1 MTGGFHPG
9 DAASRQHAPC
19 LDRSPCLPGQD
30 AINACFHCGEPVP
43 AGSRYALEI
52 KGIVQPMC
60 CPGCQAVAETIME
73 CGLSSYYDHRTA
85 PGIKGELV
93 PQELAALTHYDLTE
107 VQQDFVTDSGTG
119 SHRMREILLSVEGLT
134 CAACAWLI
142 ERHLTGLAGLH
153 YINVNTTTHR
163 ARIKWD
169 PDRLA
174 LSDILKG
181 FAKIGYRAY
190 PFQTHTQE
198 ALYAKEVRS
207 YMFRLALAGLGSMQV
222 MMCAVALYMDLFI
235 SVEDEF
241 MVYFKW
247 ISLLLS
253 TPIMIYSAQPFYVG
267 AWRSLK
273 QGHLSMDVSVSLA
286 LIGAFVASM
295 WATVF
300 NTGEVYFDSITMFVF
315 FLLLGRFLELRARR
329 KASESS
335 SNLARLVPIM
345 ATRIDEDGEHE
356 VAAKMLQVGDRIRVL
371 AGATLPADGLIVEG
385 QASLNESMLTGE
397 QLPLLKQVGD
407 SVYAGTI
414 NTDAPLQIR
423 VSHRIEESRIAQ
435 IMRLQD
441 HALDDK
447 PAIAQMADQL
457 SRHFILVLLIIAA
470 AVWTFWHFHQ
480 PEQAFWVT
488 LAVLVAT
495 CPCALSLATPTAL
508 TSATANLT
516 RNGILLRRGHV
527 LDVLT
532 KANRIVMDK
541 TGTLTTGNIS
551 LISTTALA
559 ELSEAQCLSIARAL
573 EAYSEHPIA
582 RAFRSKAADEAVLLA
597 ASEVTPVIG
606 HGIQGKIAGQHYR
619 IGSARWLSLPAGQ
632 TASQGLAIYLADESR
647 LLARFILADTLRPDA
662 RALIQAFKAAGLQTT
677 ILTGDSS
684 AQADEVARELG
695 VDELVKGVSPDG
707 KLAYLKE
714 HEARGDINIMVGDGI
729 NDAPVLAGAHA
740 SFAMAGGT
748 DLAKNSAD
756 AILLADDLSRLLE
769 ARTLAIRTRKIIQ
782 ENFAWSIGYNLL
794 VLPLAASGWL
804 PPYVAAAGMSLSSL
818 IVVTNSMRLN
828 R

>member
-1 MTGGFHPG
+1 MTG
-9 DAASRQHAPC
+9 
-19 LDRSPCLPGQD
+19 
-30 AINACFHCGEPVP
+30 CFHCGEPVP
-43 AGSRYALEI
+43 TGSDFTLEI

-60 CPGCQAVAETIME
+60 CPGCQAVAQTILE
-73 CGLSSYYDHRTA
+73 CGLASYYEHRTA

-93 PQELAALTHYDLTE
+93 PSELAALTHYDLAE
-107 VQQDFVTDSGTG
+107 VQQEFVTETGTL
-119 SHRMREILLSVEGLT
+119 REIQLSVEGLT

-142 ERHLTGLAGLH
+142 ERHLMGLPGLH
-153 YINVNTTTHR
+153 YVNVNTTTHR

-169 PDRLA
+169 PDRLS

-190 PFQTHTQE
+190 PFQTHSQE
-198 ALYAKEVRS
+198 ALYAREVRS
-207 YMFRLALAGLGSMQV
+207 YMFRMALAGLGSMQV

-235 SVEDEF
+235 SVEEEF
-241 MVYFKW
+241 MIYFKW

-253 TPIMIYSAQPFYVG
+253 TPIMIYSAQPFYAG
-267 AWRSLK
+267 AWRSLR

-286 LIGAFVASM
+286 LIGAFVASI

-300 NTGEVYFDSITMFVF
+300 NTGEVYYDSITMFVF
-315 FLLLGRFLELRARR
+315 FLLLGRLLELRARR

-345 ATRIDEDGEHE
+345 ATRIDADGEHE
-356 VAAKMLQVGDRIRVL
+356 VAAKTLRVGDRVRVL
-371 AGATLPADGLIVEG
+371 AGATLPADGIITLG
-385 QASLNESMLTGE
+385 QASLNEAMLTGE
-397 QLPLLKQVGD
+397 QLPLLKQAGD
-407 SVYAGTI
+407 PVFAGTI
-414 NTDAPLQIR
+414 STDAPLEIR
-423 VSHRIEESRIAQ
+423 VNHPIEESRLAQ

-441 HALDDK
+441 SALDDK
-447 PAIAQMADQL
+447 PAIAQLADVL
-457 SRHFILVLLIIAA
+457 SRHFILVLLLIAA
-470 AVWTFWHFHQ
+470 AVWTFWHFHA
-480 PEQAFWVT
+480 PERAFWVT
-488 LAVLVAT
+488 LSVLVAT

-508 TSATANLT
+508 TSATAHLT
-516 RNGILLRRGHV
+516 RSGILLRRGHV

-532 KANRIVMDK
+532 RANRIVMDK

-551 LISTTALA
+551 LVGVQPLA
-559 ELSEAQCLSIARAL
+559 ELGEDECLAIARAL

-582 RAFRSKAADEAVLLA
+582 RAFRSKGADDAVLLA

-606 HGIQGKIAGQHYR
+606 HGIQGRIAGKHYR
-619 IGSARWLSLPAGQ
+619 IGSARWLALADEQ
-632 TASQGLAIYLADESR
+632 EATQGLAIYLADETGP
-647 LLARFILADTLRPDA
+647 LARFTLADTVRADA
-662 RALIQAFKAAGLQTT
+662 GALIQAFKAAGLQTT

-684 AQADEVARELG
+684 PQADTVARELG
-695 VDELVKGVSPDG
+695 VDELVKGVTPDG
-707 KLAYLKE
+707 KLAYLK
-714 HEARGDINIMVGDGI
+714 ARETAGDISIMVGDGI

-756 AILLADDLSRLLE
+756 AILLADDLSRLLT
-769 ARTLAIRTRKIIQ
+769 ARTLALRTRRIIQ

-804 PPYVAAAGMSLSSL
+804 PPYLAAAGMSLSSL

>member
-1 MTGGFHPG
+1 MTG
-9 DAASRQHAPC
+9 
-19 LDRSPCLPGQD
+19 
-30 AINACFHCGEPVP
+30 CFHCGEPVP
-43 AGSRYALEI
+43 ANSAYSLEI
-52 KGIVQPMC
+52 KGIVRPMC
-60 CPGCQAVAETIME
+60 CPGCQAVAETIIE
-73 CGLSSYYDHRTA
+73 CGLASYYDHRTA

-93 PQELAALTHYDLTE
+93 PEELAALTHYDLAE
-107 VQQDFVTDSGTG
+107 VQQEFVTDSGTG
-119 SHRMREILLSVEGLT
+119 RETTREIQLTVEGLT

-142 ERHLTGLAGLH
+142 ERHLMTLSGLR

-169 PDRLA
+169 PAQLS

-190 PFQTHTQE
+190 PFQTHQQE

-253 TPIMIYSAQPFYVG
+253 TPIMIYSAQPFYIN

-286 LIGAFVASM
+286 LIGAFIASM

-300 NTGEVYFDSITMFVF
+300 NTGEVYYDSITMFVF

-345 ATRIDEDGEHE
+345 ATLIDQDGERE
-356 VAAKMLQVGDRIRVL
+356 VAAKTLQVGDRVRVL
-371 AGATLPADGLIVEG
+371 AGATLPADGVIVAGE
-385 QASLNESMLTGE
+385 ASLNEAMLTGE
-397 QLPLLKQVGD
+397 QLPLFKQCGD
-407 SVYAGTI
+407 LVYAGTI

-423 VSHRIEESRIAQ
+423 VTHRIEESRISQ

-480 PEQAFWVT
+480 PEQAFWIA

-527 LDVLT
+527 LDILT

-541 TGTLTTGNIS
+541 TGTLTTGEIRLS
-551 LISTTALA
+551 ATTVLGTLDADR
-559 ELSEAQCLSIARAL
+559 CLSIARAL
-573 EAYSEHPIA
+573 EAQSEHPIA
-582 RAFRSKAADEAVLLA
+582 RAFRLPADEVGQLPQ
-597 ASEVTPVIG
+597 ASEITPVIG
-606 HGIQGKIAGQHYR
+606 HGITGLVDGVRYR
-619 IGSARWLSLPAGQ
+619 IGSASWLGIESDDNAQ
-632 TASQGLAIYLADESR
+632 HGLAIYLADEQQ
-647 LLARFILADTLRPDA
+647 LLARFELDDTLRPDA
-662 RALIQAFKAAGLQTT
+662 KALIEAFKAAGLQTT

-684 AQADEVARELG
+684 SQADEIARTLG
-695 VDELVKGVSPDG
+695 VDELVKGVTPDG
-707 KLAYLKE
+707 KLAYLKAR
-714 HEARGDINIMVGDGI
+714 EAEGEISIMVGDGI

-756 AILLADDLSRLLE
+756 AILLADDLSRLLD
-769 ARTLAIRTRKIIQ
+769 ARRLALRTRKIII
-782 ENFAWSIGYNLL
+782 ENFTWSIGYNLL
-794 VLPLAASGWL
+794 VLPLAACGWL
-804 PPYVAAAGMSLSSL
+804 PPYLAAAGMSLSSL

>member
-1 MTGGFHPG
+1 M
-9 DAASRQHAPC
+9 
-19 LDRSPCLPGQD
+19 SP
-30 AINACFHCGEPVP
+30 CFHCGEPVP
-43 AGSRYALEI
+43 TNSGYSLEI
-52 KGIVQPMC
+52 KGIVRPMC

-73 CGLSSYYDHRTA
+73 CGLASYYDHRTA
-85 PGIKGELV
+85 PGTKGDLV
-93 PQELAALTHYDLTE
+93 PEELAALTHYDLAE
-107 VQQDFVTDSGTG
+107 VQQEFVTDNGTL
-119 SHRMREILLSVEGLT
+119 REIQLTVEGLT

-142 ERHLTGLAGLH
+142 ERHLMTLGGLR

-169 PDRLA
+169 PDQLS

-181 FAKIGYRAY
+181 FAQIGYRAY
-190 PFQTHTQE
+190 PFQTHQQE

-286 LIGAFVASM
+286 LIGAFIASM

-300 NTGEVYFDSITMFVF
+300 NTGEVYYDSITMFVF

-345 ATRIDEDGEHE
+345 ATRIDDEGEHE
-356 VAAKMLQVGDRIRVL
+356 VAAKTLQVGDRVRVL
-371 AGATLPADGLIVEG
+371 AGATLPADGIIVEG
-385 QASLNESMLTGE
+385 QASINESMLTGE
-397 QLPLLKQVGD
+397 QLPLLKQRGD
-407 SVYAGTI
+407 QVYAGTI

-480 PEQAFWVT
+480 PDQAFWVT

-541 TGTLTTGNIS
+541 TGTLTTGEIS
-551 LISTTALA
+551 LTGTTTLA
-559 ELSEAQCLSIARAL
+559 EMDETQCLAIARAM
-573 EAYSEHPIA
+573 EAQSEHPIA
-582 RAFRSKAADEAVLLA
+582 RAFRLPTDSISVLSSA
-597 ASEVTPVIG
+597 REITPVIG
-606 HGIQGKIAGQHYR
+606 HGITALVDGVRYR
-619 IGSARWLSLPAGQ
+619 IGSARWLGLDPAQERGR
-632 TASQGLAIYLADESR
+632 GLAIYLADEQQV
-647 LLARFILADTLRPDA
+647 LARFNLEDTLRPDA
-662 RALIQAFKAAGLQTT
+662 RALIAAFKAVGLQTT
-677 ILTGDSS
+677 VLTGDSS
-684 AQADEVARELG
+684 LQADEIARELG

-707 KLAYLKE
+707 KLAYLKAR
-714 HEARGDINIMVGDGI
+714 EAQGDISIMVGDGI

-769 ARTLAIRTRKIIQ
+769 ARVLAMRTRKIII

-794 VLPLAASGWL
+794 VLPLAACGWL
-804 PPYVAAAGMSLSSL
+804 PPYLAAAGMSLSSL

>member
-1 MTGGFHPG
+1 MTG
-9 DAASRQHAPC
+9 
-19 LDRSPCLPGQD
+19 
-30 AINACFHCGEPVP
+30 CFHCGEPVP
-43 AGSRYALEI
+43 TGSDFTLEI

-60 CPGCQAVAETIME
+60 CPGCQAVAQTILE
-73 CGLSSYYDHRTA
+73 CGLASYYEHRTA

-93 PQELAALTHYDLTE
+93 PSELAALTHYDLAE
-107 VQQDFVTDSGTG
+107 VQQEFVTETGTL
-119 SHRMREILLSVEGLT
+119 REIQLSVEGLT

-142 ERHLTGLAGLH
+142 ERHLMGLPGLH
-153 YINVNTTTHR
+153 YVNVNTTTHR

-169 PDRLA
+169 PDKLS

-190 PFQTHTQE
+190 PFQTHSQE
-198 ALYAKEVRS
+198 ALYAREVRS
-207 YMFRLALAGLGSMQV
+207 YMFRMALAGLGSMQV
-222 MMCAVALYMDLFI
+222 MMCAVALYMDFFI
-235 SVEDEF
+235 SVEEEF
-241 MVYFKW
+241 MIYFKW

-286 LIGAFVASM
+286 LIGAFVASI

-300 NTGEVYFDSITMFVF
+300 NTGEVYYDSITMFVF
-315 FLLLGRFLELRARR
+315 FLLLGRLLELRARR

-345 ATRIDEDGEHE
+345 ATRIDADGEHE
-356 VAAKMLQVGDRIRVL
+356 VPAKTLRVGDRVRVL
-371 AGATLPADGLIVEG
+371 AGATLPADGIITLG
-385 QASLNESMLTGE
+385 QASLNEAMLTGE
-397 QLPLLKQVGD
+397 QLPLLKQAGD
-407 SVYAGTI
+407 PVFAGTI
-414 NTDAPLQIR
+414 STDAPLEIR
-423 VSHRIEESRIAQ
+423 VNHPIEESRLAQ

-441 HALDDK
+441 SALDDK
-447 PAIAQMADQL
+447 PAIAQLADVL
-457 SRHFILVLLIIAA
+457 SRHFILVLLLIAA
-470 AVWTFWHFHQ
+470 AVWTFWHFHA
-480 PEQAFWVT
+480 PERAFWVT
-488 LAVLVAT
+488 LSVLVAT

-508 TSATANLT
+508 TSATAHLT
-516 RNGILLRRGHV
+516 RSGILLRRGHV

-532 KANRIVMDK
+532 RANRIVMDK

-551 LISTTALA
+551 LVGVQPLA
-559 ELSEAQCLSIARAL
+559 ELGEDECLAIARAL

-582 RAFRSKAADEAVLLA
+582 RAFRSKGADDAVLLA
-597 ASEVTPVIG
+597 ASGVTPVIG
-606 HGIQGKIAGQHYR
+606 HGIEGRIAGKHYR
-619 IGSARWLSLPAGQ
+619 IGSARWLGLSDKQNA
-632 TASQGLAIYLADESR
+632 AQGLAIYLADETR
-647 LLARFILADTLRPDA
+647 PLARFTLADTVRADA
-662 RALIQAFKAAGLQTT
+662 GALIQAFKAAGLQTT

-684 AQADEVARELG
+684 PQADTVARELG
-695 VDELVKGVSPDG
+695 VDELVKGVTPDG
-707 KLAYLKE
+707 KLAYLK
-714 HEARGDINIMVGDGI
+714 ARETAGDISIMVGDGI

-756 AILLADDLSRLLE
+756 AILLADDLSRLLT
-769 ARTLAIRTRKIIQ
+769 ARTLALRTRRIIQ

-804 PPYVAAAGMSLSSL
+804 PPYLAAAGMSLSSL

>member
-1 MTGGFHPG
+1 MTG
-9 DAASRQHAPC
+9 
-19 LDRSPCLPGQD
+19 
-30 AINACFHCGEPVP
+30 CFHCDEPVP
-43 AGSRYALEI
+43 ADSHYALEI
-52 KGIVQPMC
+52 KGIVRPMC

-73 CGLSSYYDHRTA
+73 CGLASYYDHRTA
-85 PGIKGELV
+85 PGAKGDLV
-93 PQELAALTHYDLTE
+93 PEELAALTHYDLAE
-107 VQQDFVTDSGTG
+107 VQQEFVTDSGNV
-119 SHRMREILLSVEGLT
+119 REIQLTVEGLT

-142 ERHLTGLAGLH
+142 ERHLMTLPGLR

-169 PDRLA
+169 PDKLS

-181 FAKIGYRAY
+181 FAKVGYRAY
-190 PFQTHTQE
+190 PFQTHQQE
-198 ALYAKEVRS
+198 ALYAKEVRR
-207 YMFRLALAGLGSMQV
+207 YMFRMALAGLGSMQV
-222 MMCAVALYMDLFI
+222 MMCAVALYMDFFI
-235 SVEDEF
+235 SVEEEF

-253 TPIMIYSAQPFYVG
+253 TPIMIYSAQPFYVN

-300 NTGEVYFDSITMFVF
+300 NTGEVYYDSITMFVF

-345 ATRIDEDGEHE
+345 ATRIDEEGEHE
-356 VAAKMLQVGDRIRVL
+356 VAAKTLQIGDRVRVL
-371 AGATLPADGLIVEG
+371 AGATLPADGIIVRGE
-385 QASLNESMLTGE
+385 ASLNESMLTGE
-397 QLPLLKQVGD
+397 QLPLLKGHGD
-407 SVYAGTI
+407 QVYAGTI
-414 NTDAPLQIR
+414 NTDAPLEIR

-447 PAIAQMADQL
+447 PAIAQMADVL

-470 AVWTFWHFHQ
+470 LVWTFWHFHQ
-480 PEQAFWVT
+480 PEQAFWIT

-508 TSATANLT
+508 TSATAHLT
-516 RNGILLRRGHV
+516 RSGILLRRGHV

-532 KANRIVMDK
+532 KANRVVMDK
-541 TGTLTTGNIS
+541 TGTLTTGEIRLCHTQVLGDRN
-551 LISTTALA
+551 AEHCLA
-559 ELSEAQCLSIARAL
+559 IARAL
-573 EAYSEHPIA
+573 EAQSEHPIA
-582 RAFRSKAADEAVLLA
+582 RAFRLPSDGIALLPH
-597 ASEVTPVIG
+597 ASDITPVIG
-606 HGIQGKIAGQHYR
+606 HGVTGIVDGVRYR
-619 IGSARWLSLPAGQ
+619 IGSAGWL
-632 TASQGLAIYLADESR
+632 GLGDDLISPRGLSIYLADER
-647 LLARFILADTLRPDA
+647 QVLARFELEDTLRPDA
-662 RALIQAFKAAGLQTT
+662 KALIVALKAAGLQTT

-684 AQADEVARELG
+684 AQADEIARELG
-695 VDELVKGVSPDG
+695 VDELIKGVTPDG
-707 KLAYLKE
+707 KLAYLKGR
-714 HEARGDINIMVGDGI
+714 EADGEISIMVGDGI

-756 AILLADDLSRLLE
+756 AILLADDLNRLLD
-769 ARTLAIRTRKIIQ
+769 ARALALRTRKIII

-804 PPYVAAAGMSLSSL
+804 PPYLAAAGMSLSSL

>member
-1 MTGGFHPG
+1 MTG
-9 DAASRQHAPC
+9 
-19 LDRSPCLPGQD
+19 
-30 AINACFHCGEPVP
+30 CFHCGEPVST
-43 AGSRYALEI
+43 GSDFTLEI

-60 CPGCQAVAETIME
+60 CPGCQAVAQTILE
-73 CGLSSYYDHRTA
+73 CGLASYYEHRTA

-93 PQELAALTHYDLTE
+93 PSELAALTHYDLAE
-107 VQQDFVTDSGTG
+107 VQQEFVTETGTL
-119 SHRMREILLSVEGLT
+119 REIQLSVEGLT

-142 ERHLTGLAGLH
+142 ERHLMGLAGLH
-153 YINVNTTTHR
+153 YVNVNTTTHR

-169 PDRLA
+169 PDRLS

-190 PFQTHTQE
+190 PFQTHSQE
-198 ALYAKEVRS
+198 ALYAREVRS
-207 YMFRLALAGLGSMQV
+207 YMFRMALAGLGSMQV

-235 SVEDEF
+235 SVEEEF
-241 MVYFKW
+241 MIYFKW

-286 LIGAFVASM
+286 LIGAFVASI

-300 NTGEVYFDSITMFVF
+300 NTGEVYYDSITMFVF
-315 FLLLGRFLELRARR
+315 FLLLGRLLELRARR

-345 ATRIDEDGEHE
+345 ATRIDADGEHE
-356 VAAKMLQVGDRIRVL
+356 VPAKTLRVGDRVRVL
-371 AGATLPADGLIVEG
+371 AGATLPADGIITLG
-385 QASLNESMLTGE
+385 QASLNEAMLTGE
-397 QLPLLKQVGD
+397 QLPLLKQAGD
-407 SVYAGTI
+407 PVFAGTI
-414 NTDAPLQIR
+414 STDAPLEIR
-423 VSHRIEESRIAQ
+423 VNHPIEESRLAQ

-441 HALDDK
+441 SALDDK
-447 PAIAQMADQL
+447 PAIAQLADVL
-457 SRHFILVLLIIAA
+457 SRHFILVLLLIAA
-470 AVWTFWHFHQ
+470 AVWTFWHFHA
-480 PEQAFWVT
+480 PERAFWVT
-488 LAVLVAT
+488 LSVLVAT

-508 TSATANLT
+508 TSATAHLT
-516 RNGILLRRGHV
+516 RSGILLRRGHV

-532 KANRIVMDK
+532 RANRIVMDK

-551 LISTTALA
+551 LVGVQPLA
-559 ELSEAQCLSIARAL
+559 ELGEDECLAIARAL

-582 RAFRSKAADEAVLLA
+582 RAFRSKGADDAVLLA
-597 ASEVTPVIG
+597 ASGVTPVIG
-606 HGIQGKIAGQHYR
+606 HGIEGRIAGKHYR
-619 IGSARWLSLPAGQ
+619 IGSARWLGLSDKQNA
-632 TASQGLAIYLADESR
+632 AQGLAIYLADETGP
-647 LLARFILADTLRPDA
+647 LARFTLADTVRADA
-662 RALIQAFKAAGLQTT
+662 GALIQAFKAAGLQTT

-684 AQADEVARELG
+684 PQADTVARELG
-695 VDELVKGVSPDG
+695 VDELVKGVTPDG
-707 KLAYLKE
+707 KLAYLK
-714 HEARGDINIMVGDGI
+714 ARETAGDISIMVGDGI

-756 AILLADDLSRLLE
+756 AILLADDLSRLLT
-769 ARTLAIRTRKIIQ
+769 ARTLALRTRRIIQ

-804 PPYVAAAGMSLSSL
+804 PPYLAAAGMSLSSL

>member
-1 MTGGFHPG
+1 MTMTG
-9 DAASRQHAPC
+9 
-19 LDRSPCLPGQD
+19 
-30 AINACFHCGEPVP
+30 CFHCGEPVP
-43 AGSRYALEI
+43 TGSDFTLEI

-60 CPGCQAVAETIME
+60 CPGCQAVAQTILE
-73 CGLSSYYDHRTA
+73 CGLASYYEHRTA

-93 PQELAALTHYDLTE
+93 PSELAALTHYDLAE
-107 VQQDFVTDSGTG
+107 VQQEFVTETGTL
-119 SHRMREILLSVEGLT
+119 REIQLSVEGLT

-142 ERHLTGLAGLH
+142 ERHLMGLAGLH
-153 YINVNTTTHR
+153 YVNVNTTTHR

-169 PDRLA
+169 PDRLS

-190 PFQTHTQE
+190 PFQTHSQE
-198 ALYAKEVRS
+198 ALYAREVRS
-207 YMFRLALAGLGSMQV
+207 YMFRMALAGLGSMQV
-222 MMCAVALYMDLFI
+222 MMCAVALYMDFFI
-235 SVEDEF
+235 SVEEEF
-241 MVYFKW
+241 MIYFKW

-286 LIGAFVASM
+286 LIGAFVASI

-300 NTGEVYFDSITMFVF
+300 NTGEVYYDSITMFVF
-315 FLLLGRFLELRARR
+315 FLLLGRLLELRARR

-345 ATRIDEDGEHE
+345 ATRIDADGEHE
-356 VAAKMLQVGDRIRVL
+356 VPAKTLRVGDRVRVL
-371 AGATLPADGLIVEG
+371 AGATLPADGIITLG
-385 QASLNESMLTGE
+385 QASLNEAMLTGE
-397 QLPLLKQVGD
+397 QLPLLKQAGD
-407 SVYAGTI
+407 PVFAGTI
-414 NTDAPLQIR
+414 STDAPLEIR
-423 VSHRIEESRIAQ
+423 VNHPIEESRLAQ

-441 HALDDK
+441 SALDDK
-447 PAIAQMADQL
+447 PAIAQLADVL
-457 SRHFILVLLIIAA
+457 SRHFILVLLLIAA
-470 AVWTFWHFHQ
+470 AVWTFWHFHA
-480 PEQAFWVT
+480 PERAFWVT
-488 LAVLVAT
+488 LSVLVAT

-508 TSATANLT
+508 TSATAHLT
-516 RNGILLRRGHV
+516 RSGILLRRGHV

-532 KANRIVMDK
+532 RANRIVMDK

-551 LISTTALA
+551 LVGVQPLA
-559 ELSEAQCLSIARAL
+559 ELGEDECLAIARAL

-582 RAFRSKAADEAVLLA
+582 RAFRSKGADDAVLLA
-597 ASEVTPVIG
+597 ASGVTPVIG
-606 HGIQGKIAGQHYR
+606 HGIEGRIAGKHYR
-619 IGSARWLSLPAGQ
+619 IGSARWLGLSDKQNA
-632 TASQGLAIYLADESR
+632 AQGLAIYLADETR
-647 LLARFILADTLRPDA
+647 PLARFTLADTVRADA
-662 RALIQAFKAAGLQTT
+662 GALIQAFKAAGLQTT

-684 AQADEVARELG
+684 PQADTVARELG
-695 VDELVKGVSPDG
+695 VDELVKGVTPDG
-707 KLAYLKE
+707 KLAYLK
-714 HEARGDINIMVGDGI
+714 ARETAGDISIMVGDGI

-756 AILLADDLSRLLE
+756 AILLADDLSRLLT
-769 ARTLAIRTRKIIQ
+769 ARTLALRTRRIIQ

-804 PPYVAAAGMSLSSL
+804 PPYLAAAGMSLSSL

>member
-1 MTGGFHPG
+1 MTG
-9 DAASRQHAPC
+9 
-19 LDRSPCLPGQD
+19 
-30 AINACFHCGEPVP
+30 CFHCGEPVP

-60 CPGCQAVAETIME
+60 CPGCQAVAETILE
-73 CGLSSYYDHRTA
+73 CGLASYYEHRTA
-85 PGIKGELV
+85 PGTKGELV
-93 PQELAALTHYDLTE
+93 PEELAALTHYDLAE
-107 VQQDFVTDSGTG
+107 VQQDFVTDSATG
-119 SHRMREILLSVEGLT
+119 SHKVREIQLTVEGLT

-142 ERHLTGLAGLH
+142 ERHLGNLTGLH

-169 PDRLA
+169 PDRLS

-190 PFQTHTQE
+190 PFQTHQQE

-235 SVEDEF
+235 SVEEEF

-267 AWRSLK
+267 AWRSLR

-300 NTGEVYFDSITMFVF
+300 NTGEVYYDSITMFVF

-345 ATRIDEDGEHE
+345 ATRLDEDGEHE
-356 VAAKMLQVGDRIRVL
+356 VAAKTLQVGDRVRVL
-371 AGATLPADGLIVEG
+371 AGATLPADGIILLG

-397 QLPLLKQVGD
+397 QLPLLKQAGD
-407 SVYAGTI
+407 AVYAGTI
-414 NTDAPLQIR
+414 NTDAPLEIR
-423 VSHRIEESRIAQ
+423 VSHRIEESRLAQ

-447 PAIAQMADQL
+447 PAIAQMADVL
-457 SRHFILVLLIIAA
+457 SRHFILVLLFIAA
-470 AVWTFWHFHQ
+470 GVWTFWHFHQ

-508 TSATANLT
+508 TSATARLT
-516 RNGILLRRGHV
+516 RAGILLRRGHV

-532 KANRIVMDK
+532 RANRIVMDK

-551 LISTTALA
+551 LTSTEALGNFD
-559 ELSEAQCLSIARAL
+559 EARCLAIARAL

-582 RAFRSKAADEAVLLA
+582 RAFRSNAADDAVLLA
-597 ASEVTPVIG
+597 ASKVTPVIG
-606 HGIQGKIAGQHYR
+606 HGIEGMIEGRHYR
-619 IGSARWLSLPAGQ
+619 LGSARWLGISDAQ
-632 TASQGLAIYLADESR
+632 EAQADGLVIYLADEDR
-647 LLARFILADTLRPDA
+647 ALARFLLTDTLRPDA
-662 RALIQAFKAAGLQTT
+662 KALIQAFKEAGLKTT

-695 VDELVKGVSPDG
+695 VDELVKGVTPDG

-714 HEARGDINIMVGDGI
+714 HEARGDISIMVGDGI

-756 AILLADDLSRLLE
+756 AILLADDLSRLLD
-769 ARTLAIRTRKIIQ
+769 ARALALRTRKIIK

>member
-1 MTGGFHPG
+1 MSG
-9 DAASRQHAPC
+9 
-19 LDRSPCLPGQD
+19 
-30 AINACFHCGEPVP
+30 CFHCGEPVP

-60 CPGCQAVAETIME
+60 CPGCQAVAETILE
-73 CGLSSYYDHRTA
+73 CGLASYYEHRTA
-85 PGIKGELV
+85 PGTKGELV
-93 PQELAALTHYDLTE
+93 PAELAALTHYDLAE
-107 VQQDFVTDSGTG
+107 VQQDFVTDSATG
-119 SHRMREILLSVEGLT
+119 SHKVREIQLTVEGLT

-142 ERHLTGLAGLH
+142 ERHLGNLAGLH

-169 PDRLA
+169 PDQLS

-190 PFQTHTQE
+190 PFQTHQQE

-235 SVEDEF
+235 SVEEEF

-267 AWRSLK
+267 AWRSLR

-300 NTGEVYFDSITMFVF
+300 NTGEVYYDSITMFVF

-345 ATRIDEDGEHE
+345 ATRLDEEGEHE
-356 VAAKMLQVGDRIRVL
+356 VAAKTLQVGDRVRVL
-371 AGATLPADGLIVEG
+371 AGATLPADGIILLG

-407 SVYAGTI
+407 AVYAGTI
-414 NTDAPLQIR
+414 NTDAPLEIR
-423 VSHRIEESRIAQ
+423 VSHRIEESRLAQ

-447 PAIAQMADQL
+447 PAIAQMADVL
-457 SRHFILVLLIIAA
+457 SRHFILVLLFIAA
-470 AVWTFWHFHQ
+470 GVWTFWHFHQ

-508 TSATANLT
+508 TSATARLT
-516 RNGILLRRGHV
+516 RAGILLRRGHV

-532 KANRIVMDK
+532 RANRIVMDK

-551 LISTTALA
+551 LTSTEVLGGLDETRCLA
-559 ELSEAQCLSIARAL
+559 IARAL

-582 RAFRSKAADEAVLLA
+582 RAFRCNTAEDAVLLA
-597 ASEVTPVIG
+597 ASKVTPVIG
-606 HGIQGKIAGQHYR
+606 HGIEGVIDGCHYR
-619 IGSARWLSLPAGQ
+619 LGSARWLGISDAHAAQ
-632 TASQGLAIYLADESR
+632 ADGLVIYLADEDR
-647 LLARFILADTLRPDA
+647 ALARFLLTDTLRPDA
-662 RALIQAFKAAGLQTT
+662 KSLIQAFKAAGLKTT

-695 VDELVKGVSPDG
+695 VDELVKGVTPDG

-714 HEARGDINIMVGDGI
+714 HEARGDISIMVGDGI

-756 AILLADDLSRLLE
+756 AILLADDLSRLLD
-769 ARTLAIRTRKIIQ
+769 ARALALRTRKIIK

>member
-1 MTGGFHPG
+1 MTP
-9 DAASRQHAPC
+9 
-19 LDRSPCLPGQD
+19 
-30 AINACFHCGEPVP
+30 CFHCGEPVP
-43 AGSRYALEI
+43 ANSGYALEI
-52 KGIVQPMC
+52 KGIVRPMC

-73 CGLSSYYDHRTA
+73 CGLASYYDHRTA
-85 PGIKGELV
+85 PGTKGDLV
-93 PQELAALTHYDLTE
+93 PEELAALTHYDLAE
-107 VQQDFVTDSGTG
+107 VQQDFVTDSGTL
-119 SHRMREILLSVEGLT
+119 REIQLTVEGLT

-142 ERHLTGLAGLH
+142 ERHLMTLTGLR

-169 PDRLA
+169 PELLS

-181 FAKIGYRAY
+181 FAQIGYRAY
-190 PFQTHTQE
+190 PFQTHQQE

-286 LIGAFVASM
+286 LIGAFIASM

-300 NTGEVYFDSITMFVF
+300 NTGEVYYDSITMFVF

-345 ATRIDEDGEHE
+345 ATRIDDEGEHD
-356 VAAKMLQVGDRIRVL
+356 VAAKTLQVGDRVRVL
-371 AGATLPADGLIVEG
+371 AGATLPADGIIVEG

-397 QLPLLKQVGD
+397 QLPLLKQRGD
-407 SVYAGTI
+407 QVYAGTI

-480 PEQAFWVT
+480 PDQAFWVT

-541 TGTLTTGNIS
+541 TGTLTTGEIS
-551 LISTTALA
+551 LTGTTTLA
-559 ELSEAQCLSIARAL
+559 EMDETQCLAIARAM
-573 EAYSEHPIA
+573 EAQSEHPIA
-582 RAFRSKAADEAVLLA
+582 RAFRLPTDSISVLPSA
-597 ASEVTPVIG
+597 REITPVIG
-606 HGIQGKIAGQHYR
+606 HGITALVDGVRYR
-619 IGSARWLSLPAGQ
+619 IGSARWLGLDPAQERGR
-632 TASQGLAIYLADESR
+632 GLAIYLADEQQV
-647 LLARFILADTLRPDA
+647 LARFNLEDTLRPDA
-662 RALIQAFKAAGLQTT
+662 RALIAAFKAAGLHTT
-677 ILTGDSS
+677 VLTGDSS
-684 AQADEVARELG
+684 LQADEIARELG

-707 KLAYLKE
+707 KLAYLKAR
-714 HEARGDINIMVGDGI
+714 EAQGDISIMVGDGI

-769 ARTLAIRTRKIIQ
+769 ARVLAMRARKIII

-794 VLPLAASGWL
+794 VLPLAACGWL
-804 PPYVAAAGMSLSSL
+804 PPYLAAAGMSLSSL

>member
-1 MTGGFHPG
+1 MTG
-9 DAASRQHAPC
+9 
-19 LDRSPCLPGQD
+19 
-30 AINACFHCGEPVP
+30 CFHCGEPVP
-43 AGSRYALEI
+43 TGSDFTLEI

-60 CPGCQAVAETIME
+60 CPGCQAVAQTILE
-73 CGLSSYYDHRTA
+73 CGLASYYEHRTA

-93 PQELAALTHYDLTE
+93 PSELAALTHYDLAE
-107 VQQDFVTDSGTG
+107 VQQEFVTETGTL
-119 SHRMREILLSVEGLT
+119 REIQLSVEGLT

-142 ERHLTGLAGLH
+142 ERHLMGLAGLH
-153 YINVNTTTHR
+153 YVNVNTTTHR

-169 PDRLA
+169 PDRLS

-190 PFQTHTQE
+190 PFQTHSQE
-198 ALYAKEVRS
+198 ALYAREVRS
-207 YMFRLALAGLGSMQV
+207 YMFRMALAGLGSMQV
-222 MMCAVALYMDLFI
+222 MMCAVALYMDFFI
-235 SVEDEF
+235 SVEEEF
-241 MVYFKW
+241 MIYFKW

-286 LIGAFVASM
+286 LIGAFVASI

-300 NTGEVYFDSITMFVF
+300 NTGEVYYDSITMFVF
-315 FLLLGRFLELRARR
+315 FLLLGRLLELRARR

-345 ATRIDEDGEHE
+345 ATRIDADGEHE
-356 VAAKMLQVGDRIRVL
+356 VPAKTLRVGDRVRVL
-371 AGATLPADGLIVEG
+371 AGATLPADGIITLG
-385 QASLNESMLTGE
+385 QASLNEAMLTGE
-397 QLPLLKQVGD
+397 QLPLLKQAGD
-407 SVYAGTI
+407 PVFAGTI
-414 NTDAPLQIR
+414 STDAPLEIR
-423 VSHRIEESRIAQ
+423 VNHPIEESRLAQ

-441 HALDDK
+441 SALDDK
-447 PAIAQMADQL
+447 PAIAQLADVL
-457 SRHFILVLLIIAA
+457 SRHFILVLLLIAA
-470 AVWTFWHFHQ
+470 AVWTFWHFHA
-480 PEQAFWVT
+480 PERAFWVT
-488 LAVLVAT
+488 LSVLVAT

-508 TSATANLT
+508 TSATAHLT
-516 RNGILLRRGHV
+516 RSGILLRRGHV

-532 KANRIVMDK
+532 RANRIVMDK

-551 LISTTALA
+551 LVGVQPLA
-559 ELSEAQCLSIARAL
+559 ELGEDECLAIARAL

-582 RAFRSKAADEAVLLA
+582 RAFRSKGADDAVLLA
-597 ASEVTPVIG
+597 ASGVTPVIG
-606 HGIQGKIAGQHYR
+606 HGIEGRIAGKHYR
-619 IGSARWLSLPAGQ
+619 IGSARWLGLSDKQNA
-632 TASQGLAIYLADESR
+632 AQGLAIYLADETR
-647 LLARFILADTLRPDA
+647 PLARFTLADTVRADA
-662 RALIQAFKAAGLQTT
+662 GALIQAFKAAGLQTT

-684 AQADEVARELG
+684 PQADTVARELG
-695 VDELVKGVSPDG
+695 ADELVKGVTPDG
-707 KLAYLKE
+707 KLAYLK
-714 HEARGDINIMVGDGI
+714 ARETAGDISIMVGDGI

-756 AILLADDLSRLLE
+756 AILLADDLSRLLT
-769 ARTLAIRTRKIIQ
+769 ARTLALRTRRIIQ

-804 PPYVAAAGMSLSSL
+804 PPYLAAAGMSLSSL

>member
-1 MTGGFHPG
+1 MTG
-9 DAASRQHAPC
+9 
-19 LDRSPCLPGQD
+19 
-30 AINACFHCGEPVP
+30 CFHCGEPVP
-43 AGSRYALEI
+43 ADSHYALEI
-52 KGIVQPMC
+52 KGIVRPMC
-60 CPGCQAVAETIME
+60 CPGCQAVAETILE
-73 CGLSSYYDHRTA
+73 CGLASYYDHRTA
-85 PGIKGELV
+85 PGAKGDLV
-93 PQELAALTHYDLTE
+93 PEELAALTHYDLAE
-107 VQQDFVTDSGTG
+107 VQQEFVTDSGNV
-119 SHRMREILLSVEGLT
+119 REIQLTVEGLT

-142 ERHLTGLAGLH
+142 ERHLMTLPGLR

-169 PDRLA
+169 PDKLS

-181 FAKIGYRAY
+181 FAKVGYRAY
-190 PFQTHTQE
+190 PFQTHQQE
-198 ALYAKEVRS
+198 ALYAKEVRR
-207 YMFRLALAGLGSMQV
+207 YMFRMALAGLGSMQV
-222 MMCAVALYMDLFI
+222 MMCAVALYMDFFI
-235 SVEDEF
+235 SVEEEF

-253 TPIMIYSAQPFYVG
+253 TPIMIYSAQPFYVN

-300 NTGEVYFDSITMFVF
+300 NTGEVYYDSITMFVF

-356 VAAKMLQVGDRIRVL
+356 VAAKTLQIGDRVRVL
-371 AGATLPADGLIVEG
+371 AGATLPADGTIVRGE
-385 QASLNESMLTGE
+385 ASLNESMLTGE
-397 QLPLLKQVGD
+397 QLPLLKGHGD
-407 SVYAGTI
+407 QVYAGTI
-414 NTDAPLQIR
+414 NTDAPLEIR

-447 PAIAQMADQL
+447 PAIAQMADVL

-470 AVWTFWHFHQ
+470 LVWTFWHFHQ
-480 PEQAFWVT
+480 PEQAFWIT

-508 TSATANLT
+508 TSATAHLT
-516 RNGILLRRGHV
+516 RSGILLRRGHV

-532 KANRIVMDK
+532 KANRVVMDK
-541 TGTLTTGNIS
+541 TGTLTTGEIRLCHTQVLGDLDS
-551 LISTTALA
+551 DTCLA
-559 ELSEAQCLSIARAL
+559 IARAL
-573 EAYSEHPIA
+573 EAQSEHPIA
-582 RAFRSKAADEAVLLA
+582 RAFRLPADGIALLPH
-597 ASEVTPVIG
+597 ASDITPVIG
-606 HGIQGKIAGQHYR
+606 HGVTGIVDGMRYR
-619 IGSARWLSLPAGQ
+619 IGSAGWLGLGDDLVSPR
-632 TASQGLAIYLADESR
+632 GLAIYLADER
-647 LLARFILADTLRPDA
+647 QVLARFELEDTLRPDA
-662 RALIQAFKAAGLQTT
+662 KALIAAFKAAGLQTT

-684 AQADEVARELG
+684 AQADEIARELG
-695 VDELVKGVSPDG
+695 VDELIKGVTPDG
-707 KLAYLKE
+707 KLAYLRGR
-714 HEARGDINIMVGDGI
+714 EADGEISIMVGDGI

-756 AILLADDLSRLLE
+756 AILLADDLNRLLD
-769 ARTLAIRTRKIIQ
+769 ARALALRTRKIII

-804 PPYVAAAGMSLSSL
+804 PPYLAAAGMSLSSL

>member
-1 MTGGFHPG
+1 MTG
-9 DAASRQHAPC
+9 
-19 LDRSPCLPGQD
+19 
-30 AINACFHCGEPVP
+30 CFHCGEPVP
-43 AGSRYALEI
+43 ANSGYSLEI
-52 KGIVQPMC
+52 KGIVRPMC

-73 CGLSSYYDHRTA
+73 CGLASYYDHRTA

-93 PQELAALTHYDLTE
+93 PEELAALTHYDLAE
-107 VQQDFVTDSGTG
+107 VQQEFVTDSGTG
-119 SHRMREILLSVEGLT
+119 RETTREIQLTVEGLT

-142 ERHLTGLAGLH
+142 ERHLMTLSGLR

-169 PDRLA
+169 PAQLS

-190 PFQTHTQE
+190 PFQTHQQE

-253 TPIMIYSAQPFYVG
+253 TPIMIYSAQPFYIN

-286 LIGAFVASM
+286 LIGAFIASM

-300 NTGEVYFDSITMFVF
+300 NTGEVYYDSITMFVF

-345 ATRIDEDGEHE
+345 ATLIDQDGERE
-356 VAAKMLQVGDRIRVL
+356 VAAKTLQVGDRVRVL
-371 AGATLPADGLIVEG
+371 AGATLPADGVIVAGE
-385 QASLNESMLTGE
+385 ASLNEAMLTGE
-397 QLPLLKQVGD
+397 QLPLFKQCGD
-407 SVYAGTI
+407 LVYAGTI

-423 VSHRIEESRIAQ
+423 VTHRIEESRISQ

-480 PEQAFWVT
+480 PEQAFWIA

-527 LDVLT
+527 LDILT

-541 TGTLTTGNIS
+541 TGTLTTGEIRLS
-551 LISTTALA
+551 ATTVMGTLDADR
-559 ELSEAQCLSIARAL
+559 CFSIARAL
-573 EAYSEHPIA
+573 ETQSEHPIA
-582 RAFRSKAADEAVLLA
+582 RAFRLPADEVALLPQ
-597 ASEVTPVIG
+597 ASEITPVIG
-606 HGIQGKIAGQHYR
+606 HGITGLVDGVRYR
-619 IGSARWLSLPAGQ
+619 IGSASWLGIESDDNAQ
-632 TASQGLAIYLADESR
+632 HGLAIYLADEQQ
-647 LLARFILADTLRPDA
+647 LLARFDLDDTLRPDA
-662 RALIQAFKAAGLQTT
+662 KALIDAFKAAGLQTT

-684 AQADEVARELG
+684 SQADEIARTLG
-695 VDELVKGVSPDG
+695 VDELVKGVTPDG
-707 KLAYLKE
+707 KLAYLKAR
-714 HEARGDINIMVGDGI
+714 EAEGEISIMVGDGI

-756 AILLADDLSRLLE
+756 AILLADDLSRLLD
-769 ARTLAIRTRKIIQ
+769 ARRLALRTRKIII
-782 ENFAWSIGYNLL
+782 ENFTWSIGYNLL
-794 VLPLAASGWL
+794 VLPLAACGWL
-804 PPYVAAAGMSLSSL
+804 PPYLAAAGMSLSSL

>member
-1 MTGGFHPG
+1 MTG
-9 DAASRQHAPC
+9 
-19 LDRSPCLPGQD
+19 
-30 AINACFHCGEPVP
+30 CFHCGEPVST
-43 AGSRYALEI
+43 GSDFTLEI

-60 CPGCQAVAETIME
+60 CPGCQAVAQTILE
-73 CGLSSYYDHRTA
+73 CGLASYYEHRTA

-93 PQELAALTHYDLTE
+93 PSELAALTHYDLAE
-107 VQQDFVTDSGTG
+107 VQQEFVTETGTL
-119 SHRMREILLSVEGLT
+119 REIQLSVEGLT

-142 ERHLTGLAGLH
+142 ERHLMGLPGLH
-153 YINVNTTTHR
+153 YVNVNTTTHR

-169 PDRLA
+169 PDRLS

-190 PFQTHTQE
+190 PFQTHSQE
-198 ALYAKEVRS
+198 ALYAREVRS
-207 YMFRLALAGLGSMQV
+207 YMFRMALAGLGSMQV

-235 SVEDEF
+235 SVEEEF
-241 MVYFKW
+241 MIYFKW

-253 TPIMIYSAQPFYVG
+253 TPIMIYSAQPFYAG

-286 LIGAFVASM
+286 LIGAFVASI

-300 NTGEVYFDSITMFVF
+300 NTGEVYYDSITMFVF
-315 FLLLGRFLELRARR
+315 FLLLGRLLELRARR

-345 ATRIDEDGEHE
+345 ATRIDADGEHE
-356 VAAKMLQVGDRIRVL
+356 VAAKTLRVGDRVRVL
-371 AGATLPADGLIVEG
+371 AGATLPADGIITLG
-385 QASLNESMLTGE
+385 QASLNEAMLTGE
-397 QLPLLKQVGD
+397 QLPLLKQAGD
-407 SVYAGTI
+407 PVFAGTI
-414 NTDAPLQIR
+414 NTDAPLEIR
-423 VSHRIEESRIAQ
+423 VSHPIEESRLAQ

-447 PAIAQMADQL
+447 PAIAQLADVL
-457 SRHFILVLLIIAA
+457 SRHFILVLLLIAA
-470 AVWTFWHFHQ
+470 GVWTFWHFHD
-480 PEQAFWVT
+480 PERAFWVT
-488 LAVLVAT
+488 LSVLVAT

-508 TSATANLT
+508 TSATAHLT
-516 RNGILLRRGHV
+516 RSGILLRRGHV

-532 KANRIVMDK
+532 RANRIVMDK

-551 LISTTALA
+551 LVSVQPLA
-559 ELSEAQCLSIARAL
+559 ELGEDECLAIARAL

-582 RAFRSKAADEAVLLA
+582 RAFRSKGAEDAVLPA

-606 HGIQGKIAGQHYR
+606 HGIQGRIAGKHYR
-619 IGSARWLSLPAGQ
+619 IGSARWLALADEQ
-632 TASQGLAIYLADESR
+632 EATQGLAIYLADETGP
-647 LLARFILADTLRPDA
+647 LARFTLADTVRADA
-662 RALIQAFKAAGLQTT
+662 GALIQAFKAAGLQTT

-684 AQADEVARELG
+684 PQADAVARELG
-695 VDELVKGVSPDG
+695 VDELVKGVTPDG
-707 KLAYLKE
+707 KLAYLKAR
-714 HEARGDINIMVGDGI
+714 EAAGDISIMVGDGI

-756 AILLADDLSRLLE
+756 AILLADDLSRLLT
-769 ARTLAIRTRKIIQ
+769 ARALALRTRRIIQ

-804 PPYVAAAGMSLSSL
+804 PPYLAAAGMSLSSL

>member
-1 MTGGFHPG
+1 MSG
-9 DAASRQHAPC
+9 
-19 LDRSPCLPGQD
+19 
-30 AINACFHCGEPVP
+30 CFHCGEPVP

-60 CPGCQAVAETIME
+60 CPGCQAVAETILE
-73 CGLSSYYDHRTA
+73 CGLASYYEHRTA
-85 PGIKGELV
+85 PGTKGELV
-93 PQELAALTHYDLTE
+93 PEELAALTHYDLAE
-107 VQQDFVTDSGTG
+107 VQQDFVTDSATG
-119 SHRMREILLSVEGLT
+119 SHKVREIQLTVEGLT

-142 ERHLTGLAGLH
+142 ERHLGNLAGLH

-169 PDRLA
+169 PDRLS

-190 PFQTHTQE
+190 PFQTHQQE

-235 SVEDEF
+235 SVEEEF

-267 AWRSLK
+267 AWRSLR

-300 NTGEVYFDSITMFVF
+300 NTGEVYYDSITMFVF

-345 ATRIDEDGEHE
+345 ATRLDEDGEHE
-356 VAAKMLQVGDRIRVL
+356 VAAKTLQVGDRVRVL
-371 AGATLPADGLIVEG
+371 AGATLPADGIILLG

-397 QLPLLKQVGD
+397 QLPLLKQAGD
-407 SVYAGTI
+407 AVYAGTI
-414 NTDAPLQIR
+414 NTDAPLEIR
-423 VSHRIEESRIAQ
+423 VSHRIEESRLAQ

-447 PAIAQMADQL
+447 PAIAQMADVL
-457 SRHFILVLLIIAA
+457 SRHFILVLLFIAA
-470 AVWTFWHFHQ
+470 GVWTFWHVHQ

-508 TSATANLT
+508 TSATARLT
-516 RNGILLRRGHV
+516 RVGILLRRGHV

-532 KANRIVMDK
+532 RANRIVMDK

-551 LISTTALA
+551 LTSTEALGN
-559 ELSEAQCLSIARAL
+559 LDEARCLAIARSL

-582 RAFRSKAADEAVLLA
+582 RAFRSNAAEDAVLLA
-597 ASEVTPVIG
+597 ASKVTPVIG
-606 HGIQGKIAGQHYR
+606 HGIEGVIDGRHYR
-619 IGSARWLSLPAGQ
+619 LGSARWLGISDAHETQ
-632 TASQGLAIYLADESR
+632 TDGLVIYLADEDR
-647 LLARFILADTLRPDA
+647 TLARFLLTDTLRPDA
-662 RALIQAFKAAGLQTT
+662 KTLIQAFKAAGLKTT

-695 VDELVKGVSPDG
+695 VDELVKGVTPDG

-714 HEARGDINIMVGDGI
+714 HEARGDISIMVGDGI

-756 AILLADDLSRLLE
+756 AILLADDLSRLLD
-769 ARTLAIRTRKIIQ
+769 ARALALRTRKIIK

>member
-1 MTGGFHPG
+1 MSG
-9 DAASRQHAPC
+9 
-19 LDRSPCLPGQD
+19 
-30 AINACFHCGEPVP
+30 CFHCGEPVP

-60 CPGCQAVAETIME
+60 CPGCQAVAETILE
-73 CGLSSYYDHRTA
+73 CGLASYYEHRTA
-85 PGIKGELV
+85 PGTKGELV
-93 PQELAALTHYDLTE
+93 PAELAALTHYDLAE
-107 VQQDFVTDSGTG
+107 VQQDFVTDSATG
-119 SHRMREILLSVEGLT
+119 SHKVREIQLTVEGLT

-142 ERHLTGLAGLH
+142 ERHLGNLTGLH

-169 PDRLA
+169 PDRLS

-190 PFQTHTQE
+190 PFQTHQQE

-235 SVEDEF
+235 SVEEEF

-300 NTGEVYFDSITMFVF
+300 NTGEVYYDSITMFVF

-345 ATRIDEDGEHE
+345 ATRLDEDGEHE
-356 VAAKMLQVGDRIRVL
+356 VAAKTLQVGDRVRVL
-371 AGATLPADGLIVEG
+371 AGATLPADGIILLG

-397 QLPLLKQVGD
+397 QLPLLKQAGD
-407 SVYAGTI
+407 AVYAGTI
-414 NTDAPLQIR
+414 NTDAPLEIR
-423 VSHRIEESRIAQ
+423 VSHRIEESRLAQ

-447 PAIAQMADQL
+447 PAIAQMADVL
-457 SRHFILVLLIIAA
+457 SRHFILVLLFIAA
-470 AVWTFWHFHQ
+470 GVWTFWHFHQ

-508 TSATANLT
+508 TSATARLT
-516 RNGILLRRGHV
+516 RAGILLRRGHV

-532 KANRIVMDK
+532 RATRIVMDK

-551 LISTTALA
+551 LTRTEALGNFD
-559 ELSEAQCLSIARAL
+559 EARCLAIARAL

-582 RAFRSKAADEAVLLA
+582 RAFRSNAADDAVLLA
-597 ASEVTPVIG
+597 ASKVTPVIG
-606 HGIQGKIAGQHYR
+606 HGIEGVIEGRHYR
-619 IGSARWLSLPAGQ
+619 LGSARWLGISDAHEEQ
-632 TASQGLAIYLADESR
+632 ADGLVIYLADEDR
-647 LLARFILADTLRPDA
+647 ALARFLLTDTLRPDA
-662 RALIQAFKAAGLQTT
+662 KALIQAFKAAGLKTT

-695 VDELVKGVSPDG
+695 VDELVKGVTPDG

-714 HEARGDINIMVGDGI
+714 HEARGDISIMVGDGI

-740 SFAMAGGT
+740 SFAMVGGT

-756 AILLADDLSRLLE
+756 AILLADDLSRLLD
-769 ARTLAIRTRKIIQ
+769 ARALALRTRKVIK

>member
-1 MTGGFHPG
+1 MTP
-9 DAASRQHAPC
+9 
-19 LDRSPCLPGQD
+19 
-30 AINACFHCGEPVP
+30 CFHCGEPVP
-43 AGSRYALEI
+43 ANSGYSLEI
-52 KGIVQPMC
+52 KGIVRPMC

-73 CGLSSYYDHRTA
+73 CGLASYYDHRTA
-85 PGIKGELV
+85 PGTKGDLV
-93 PQELAALTHYDLTE
+93 PEELAALTHYDLAE
-107 VQQDFVTDSGTG
+107 VQQEFVTDNGTL
-119 SHRMREILLSVEGLT
+119 REIQLTVEGLT

-142 ERHLTGLAGLH
+142 ERHLMTLGGLR

-169 PDRLA
+169 PDQLS

-181 FAKIGYRAY
+181 FAQIGYRAY
-190 PFQTHTQE
+190 PFQTHQQE

-286 LIGAFVASM
+286 LIGAFIASM

-300 NTGEVYFDSITMFVF
+300 NTGEVYYDSITMFVF

-345 ATRIDEDGEHE
+345 ATRIDDEGEHE
-356 VAAKMLQVGDRIRVL
+356 VAAKTLQVGDRVRVL
-371 AGATLPADGLIVEG
+371 AGATLPADGIIVEG

-397 QLPLLKQVGD
+397 QLPLLKQPGD
-407 SVYAGTI
+407 QVYAGTI

-480 PEQAFWVT
+480 PDQAFWVT

-541 TGTLTTGNIS
+541 TGTLTTGEIS
-551 LISTTALA
+551 LTGTTTLA
-559 ELSEAQCLSIARAL
+559 EMDETQCLAIARAM
-573 EAYSEHPIA
+573 EAQSEHPIA
-582 RAFRSKAADEAVLLA
+582 RAFRLPTDSISVLSSA
-597 ASEVTPVIG
+597 REITPVIG
-606 HGIQGKIAGQHYR
+606 HGITALVDGVRYR
-619 IGSARWLSLPAGQ
+619 IGSARWLGLDPAQERGR
-632 TASQGLAIYLADESR
+632 GLAIYLANEQQV
-647 LLARFILADTLRPDA
+647 LARFNLEDTLRPDA
-662 RALIQAFKAAGLQTT
+662 RALIAAFKAAGLQTT
-677 ILTGDSS
+677 VLTGDSS
-684 AQADEVARELG
+684 LQADEIARELG

-707 KLAYLKE
+707 KLAYLKAR
-714 HEARGDINIMVGDGI
+714 EAQGDISIMVGDGI

-769 ARTLAIRTRKIIQ
+769 ARVLAMRTRKIII

-794 VLPLAASGWL
+794 VLPLAACGWL
-804 PPYVAAAGMSLSSL
+804 PPYLAAAGMSLSSL

>member
-1 MTGGFHPG
+1 MSG
-9 DAASRQHAPC
+9 
-19 LDRSPCLPGQD
+19 
-30 AINACFHCGEPVP
+30 CFHCGEPVP

-60 CPGCQAVAETIME
+60 CPGCQAVAETILE
-73 CGLSSYYDHRTA
+73 CGLASYYEHRTA
-85 PGIKGELV
+85 PGTKGELV
-93 PQELAALTHYDLTE
+93 PEELAALTHYDLAE
-107 VQQDFVTDSGTG
+107 VQQDFVTDSATG
-119 SHRMREILLSVEGLT
+119 SHKVREIQLTVEGLT

-142 ERHLTGLAGLH
+142 ERHLGNLTGLH

-169 PDRLA
+169 PDRLS

-190 PFQTHTQE
+190 PFQTHQQE

-235 SVEDEF
+235 SVEEEF

-267 AWRSLK
+267 AWRSLR

-300 NTGEVYFDSITMFVF
+300 NTGEVYYDSITMFVF

-345 ATRIDEDGEHE
+345 ATRLDEDGEHE
-356 VAAKMLQVGDRIRVL
+356 VAAKTLQVGDRVRVL
-371 AGATLPADGLIVEG
+371 AGATLPADGIIVLG

-397 QLPLLKQVGD
+397 QLPLLKQAGD
-407 SVYAGTI
+407 AVYAGTI
-414 NTDAPLQIR
+414 NTDAPLEIR
-423 VSHRIEESRIAQ
+423 VSHRIEESRLAQ

-447 PAIAQMADQL
+447 PAIAQMADVL
-457 SRHFILVLLIIAA
+457 SRHFILVLLFIAA
-470 AVWTFWHFHQ
+470 GVWIFWHFHQ

-508 TSATANLT
+508 TSATARLT
-516 RNGILLRRGHV
+516 RAGILLRRGHV

-532 KANRIVMDK
+532 RANRIVMDK

-551 LISTTALA
+551 LTSTEALGNFD
-559 ELSEAQCLSIARAL
+559 EARCLAIARAL

-582 RAFRSKAADEAVLLA
+582 RAFRSNAADDAVLLA
-597 ASEVTPVIG
+597 ASKVAPVIG
-606 HGIQGKIAGQHYR
+606 HGIEGVIEGHHYR
-619 IGSARWLSLPAGQ
+619 LGSARWLGISDAHEAQ
-632 TASQGLAIYLADESR
+632 ADGLVIYLADEDQA
-647 LLARFILADTLRPDA
+647 LARFLLTDTLRPDA
-662 RALIQAFKAAGLQTT
+662 KALIQAFKAAGLKTT

-695 VDELVKGVSPDG
+695 VDELIKGVTPDG
-707 KLAYLKE
+707 KLTYLKE
-714 HEARGDINIMVGDGI
+714 HEARGDISIMVGDGI

-756 AILLADDLSRLLE
+756 AILLADDLSRLLD
-769 ARTLAIRTRKIIQ
+769 ARALALRTRKIIK

>member
-1 MTGGFHPG
+1 MSG
-9 DAASRQHAPC
+9 
-19 LDRSPCLPGQD
+19 
-30 AINACFHCGEPVP
+30 CFHCGEPVP

-60 CPGCQAVAETIME
+60 CPGCQAVAETILE
-73 CGLSSYYDHRTA
+73 CGLASYYEHRTA
-85 PGIKGELV
+85 PGTKGELV
-93 PQELAALTHYDLTE
+93 PAELAALTHYDLAE
-107 VQQDFVTDSGTG
+107 VQQDFVTDSATG
-119 SHRMREILLSVEGLT
+119 SHKVREIQLTVEGLT

-142 ERHLTGLAGLH
+142 ERHLGNLAGLH

-169 PDRLA
+169 PDRLS
-174 LSDILKG
+174 LSNILKG

-190 PFQTHTQE
+190 PFQTHQQE

-235 SVEDEF
+235 SVEEEF

-267 AWRSLK
+267 AWRSLR

-300 NTGEVYFDSITMFVF
+300 NTGEVYYDSITMFVF

-345 ATRIDEDGEHE
+345 ATRLDEDGEHE
-356 VAAKMLQVGDRIRVL
+356 VAAKTLQVGDRVRVL
-371 AGATLPADGLIVEG
+371 AGATLPADGIILLG

-397 QLPLLKQVGD
+397 QLPLLKQAGD
-407 SVYAGTI
+407 AVYAGTI
-414 NTDAPLQIR
+414 NTDAPLEIR
-423 VSHRIEESRIAQ
+423 VSHRIEESRLAQ

-447 PAIAQMADQL
+447 PAIAQMADVL
-457 SRHFILVLLIIAA
+457 SRHFILVLLFIAA
-470 AVWTFWHFHQ
+470 GVWTFWHFHQ

-508 TSATANLT
+508 TSATARLT
-516 RNGILLRRGHV
+516 RAGILLRRGHV

-532 KANRIVMDK
+532 RANRIVMDK

-551 LISTTALA
+551 LTSTEALA
-559 ELSEAQCLSIARAL
+559 NLDETRCLAIARAL

-582 RAFRSKAADEAVLLA
+582 RAFRSNAAEDVVLLA
-597 ASEVTPVIG
+597 ASKVTPVIG
-606 HGIQGKIAGQHYR
+606 HGIEGVIEGRHYR
-619 IGSARWLSLPAGQ
+619 LGSARWLGISDTHEAQ
-632 TASQGLAIYLADESR
+632 ADGLVIYLADEDR
-647 LLARFILADTLRPDA
+647 ALARFLLTDTLRPDA
-662 RALIQAFKAAGLQTT
+662 KALIQSFKAAGLKTT

-695 VDELVKGVSPDG
+695 VDELVKGVTPDG

-714 HEARGDINIMVGDGI
+714 HEARGDISIMVGDGI

-756 AILLADDLSRLLE
+756 AILLADDLSRLLD
-769 ARTLAIRTRKIIQ
+769 ARALALRTRKIIK

>member
-1 MTGGFHPG
+1 MSG
-9 DAASRQHAPC
+9 
-19 LDRSPCLPGQD
+19 
-30 AINACFHCGEPVP
+30 CFHCGEPVP

-60 CPGCQAVAETIME
+60 CPGCQAVAETILE
-73 CGLSSYYDHRTA
+73 CGLASYYEHRTA
-85 PGIKGELV
+85 PGTKGELV
-93 PQELAALTHYDLTE
+93 PAELAALTHYDLAE
-107 VQQDFVTDSGTG
+107 VQQDFVTDSATG
-119 SHRMREILLSVEGLT
+119 SHKVREIQLTVEGLT

-142 ERHLTGLAGLH
+142 ERHLGNLTGLH

-169 PDRLA
+169 PDRLS

-190 PFQTHTQE
+190 PFQTHQQE

-235 SVEDEF
+235 SVEEEF

-267 AWRSLK
+267 AWRSLR

-300 NTGEVYFDSITMFVF
+300 NTGEVYYDSITMFVF

-345 ATRIDEDGEHE
+345 ATRLDEDGEHE
-356 VAAKMLQVGDRIRVL
+356 VAAKTLQVGDRVRVL
-371 AGATLPADGLIVEG
+371 AGATLPADGTILLG

-397 QLPLLKQVGD
+397 QLPLLKQAGD
-407 SVYAGTI
+407 AVYAGTI
-414 NTDAPLQIR
+414 NTDAPLEIR
-423 VSHRIEESRIAQ
+423 VSHRIEESRLAQ

-447 PAIAQMADQL
+447 PAIAQMADVL
-457 SRHFILVLLIIAA
+457 SRHFILVLLFIAA
-470 AVWTFWHFHQ
+470 GVWTFWHFHQ

-508 TSATANLT
+508 TSATARLT
-516 RNGILLRRGHV
+516 RAGILLRRGHV

-532 KANRIVMDK
+532 RANRIVMDK

-551 LISTTALA
+551 LTSTEALGNFD
-559 ELSEAQCLSIARAL
+559 EARSLAIARAL

-582 RAFRSKAADEAVLLA
+582 RAFSSNAADDAVLLA
-597 ASEVTPVIG
+597 ASKVTPVIG
-606 HGIQGKIAGQHYR
+606 HGIEGVIEGRHYR
-619 IGSARWLSLPAGQ
+619 LGSARWLGISDAHEAQ
-632 TASQGLAIYLADESR
+632 ADGLVIYLADEDR
-647 LLARFILADTLRPDA
+647 ALARFLLTDTLRPDA
-662 RALIQAFKAAGLQTT
+662 KALIQAFKAAGLKTT

-695 VDELVKGVSPDG
+695 VDELVKGVTPDG

-714 HEARGDINIMVGDGI
+714 HEAHGDISIMVGDGI

-756 AILLADDLSRLLE
+756 AILLADDLSRLLD
-769 ARTLAIRTRKIIQ
+769 ARALALRTRKIIK

>member
-1 MTGGFHPG
+1 MTP
-9 DAASRQHAPC
+9 
-19 LDRSPCLPGQD
+19 
-30 AINACFHCGEPVP
+30 CFHCGEPVP
-43 AGSRYALEI
+43 ANSGYSLEI
-52 KGIVQPMC
+52 KGIVRPMC

-73 CGLSSYYDHRTA
+73 CGLASYYDHRTA

-93 PQELAALTHYDLTE
+93 PEELAALTHYDLAE
-107 VQQDFVTDSGTG
+107 VQQEFVTDSGTG
-119 SHRMREILLSVEGLT
+119 RETTREIQLTVEGLT

-142 ERHLTGLAGLH
+142 ERHLMTLSGLR

-169 PDRLA
+169 PAQLS

-190 PFQTHTQE
+190 PFQTHQQE

-253 TPIMIYSAQPFYVG
+253 TPIMIYSAQPFYIN

-286 LIGAFVASM
+286 LIGAFIASM

-300 NTGEVYFDSITMFVF
+300 NTGEVYYDSITMFVF

-345 ATRIDEDGEHE
+345 ATLIDQDGERE
-356 VAAKMLQVGDRIRVL
+356 VAAKTLQVGDQVRVL
-371 AGATLPADGLIVEG
+371 AGATLPADGVIVAGE
-385 QASLNESMLTGE
+385 ASLNEAMLTGE
-397 QLPLLKQVGD
+397 QLPLFKQCGD
-407 SVYAGTI
+407 LVYAGTI
-414 NTDAPLQIR
+414 NTDAPLQLR
-423 VSHRIEESRIAQ
+423 VTHRIEESRISQ

-480 PEQAFWVT
+480 PEQAFWIA

-527 LDVLT
+527 LDILT

-541 TGTLTTGNIS
+541 TGTLTTGEIR
-551 LISTTALA
+551 LSTTTSLGTLDADR
-559 ELSEAQCLSIARAL
+559 CLSIARAL
-573 EAYSEHPIA
+573 EAQSEHPIA
-582 RAFRSKAADEAVLLA
+582 RAFRLPADEVGQLPQ
-597 ASEVTPVIG
+597 ASEITPVIG
-606 HGIQGKIAGQHYR
+606 HGITGLVDGVRYR
-619 IGSARWLSLPAGQ
+619 IGSARWLGMESNDNPEH
-632 TASQGLAIYLADESR
+632 GLAIYLADEQQ
-647 LLARFILADTLRPDA
+647 LLARFELDDTLRPDA
-662 RALIQAFKAAGLQTT
+662 KALIDAFKAAGLQTT

-684 AQADEVARELG
+684 SQADEIARTLG
-695 VDELVKGVSPDG
+695 VDELVKGVTPDG
-707 KLAYLKE
+707 KLAYLKAR
-714 HEARGDINIMVGDGI
+714 EAEGEISIMVGDGI

-756 AILLADDLSRLLE
+756 AILLADDLSRLLD
-769 ARTLAIRTRKIIQ
+769 ARRLALRTRKIII
-782 ENFAWSIGYNLL
+782 ENFTWSIGYNLL
-794 VLPLAASGWL
+794 VLPLAACGWL
-804 PPYVAAAGMSLSSL
+804 PPYLAAAGMSLSSL

>member
-1 MTGGFHPG
+1 MTG
-9 DAASRQHAPC
+9 
-19 LDRSPCLPGQD
+19 
-30 AINACFHCGEPVP
+30 CFHCGEPVP
-43 AGSRYALEI
+43 AGSSYALEI

-60 CPGCQAVAETIME
+60 CPGCQAVAQTILE
-73 CGLSSYYDHRTA
+73 CGLASYYEHRTA

-93 PQELAALTHYDLTE
+93 PSELAALSHYDLAE

-119 SHRMREILLSVEGLT
+119 SQREIQLSVEGLT

-142 ERHLTGLAGLH
+142 ERHLTRLDGLH
-153 YINVNTTTHR
+153 YVNVNTTTHR

-169 PDRLA
+169 PARLS

-190 PFQTHTQE
+190 PFQTHSQE
-198 ALYAKEVRS
+198 ALYAREVRS
-207 YMFRLALAGLGSMQV
+207 YMFRMALAGLGSMQV

-235 SVEDEF
+235 SVEEEF
-241 MVYFKW
+241 MIYFKW

-286 LIGAFVASM
+286 LIGAFVASI

-300 NTGEVYFDSITMFVF
+300 NTGEVYYDSITMFVF
-315 FLLLGRFLELRARR
+315 FLLLGRLLELRARR

-345 ATRIDEDGEHE
+345 ATRIDEDGEHD
-356 VAAKMLQVGDRIRVL
+356 VAAKTLQVGDRVRVL
-371 AGATLPADGLIVEG
+371 AGATLPADGIITLG
-385 QASLNESMLTGE
+385 QASLNEAMLTGE
-397 QLPLLKQVGD
+397 QLPLLKRPGD
-407 SVYAGTI
+407 PVYAGTI
-414 NTDAPLQIR
+414 NTDAPLDIR
-423 VSHRIEESRIAQ
+423 VSHPIAESRLAQ

-441 HALDDK
+441 SALDDK
-447 PAIAQMADQL
+447 PAIAQLADVL
-457 SRHFILVLLIIAA
+457 SRHFILVLLLIAA
-470 AVWTFWHFHQ
+470 GVWTYWHFHQ
-480 PEQAFWVT
+480 PEQAFWIT

-508 TSATANLT
+508 TSATAHLT
-516 RNGILLRRGHV
+516 RTGILLRRGHV

-532 KANRIVMDK
+532 RANRVVMDK

-551 LISTTALA
+551 LTGTQALA
-559 ELSEAQCLSIARAL
+559 ELSETRCLAIAQAL

-582 RAFRSKAADEAVLLA
+582 RAFRSMAAEATAPLP
-597 ASEVTPVIG
+597 ASEVLPVIG
-606 HGIQGKIAGQHYR
+606 HGIQGTVAGTRYR
-619 IGSARWLSLPAGQ
+619 IGSARWLGLAEEQSA
-632 TASQGLAIYLADESR
+632 TQGLAIYLADDSR
-647 LLARFILADTLRPDA
+647 LLARFSLADTLRPDA
-662 RALIQAFKAAGLQTT
+662 RALIQAFKAAGLHTT
-677 ILTGDSS
+677 ILTGDGS
-684 AQADEVARELG
+684 AEADAIARELG
-695 VDELVKGVSPDG
+695 VDELVKGVTPDG
-707 KLAYLKE
+707 KLSYLKAR
-714 HEARGDINIMVGDGI
+714 EAAGDISIMVGDGI

-756 AILLADDLSRLLE
+756 AILLADDLSRLLT
-769 ARTLAIRTRKIIQ
+769 ARTLALRTRKIIK

-804 PPYVAAAGMSLSSL
+804 PPYLAAAGMSLSSL

>member
-1 MTGGFHPG
+1 MIP
-9 DAASRQHAPC
+9 
-19 LDRSPCLPGQD
+19 
-30 AINACFHCGEPVP
+30 CFHCGEPVP
-43 AGSRYALEI
+43 ANSGYSLEI
-52 KGIVQPMC
+52 KGIVRPMC

-73 CGLSSYYDHRTA
+73 CGLASYYDHRTA
-85 PGIKGELV
+85 PGTKGDLV
-93 PQELAALTHYDLTE
+93 PEELAALTHYDLAE
-107 VQQDFVTDSGTG
+107 VQQEFVTDNGTL
-119 SHRMREILLSVEGLT
+119 REIQLTVEGLT

-142 ERHLTGLAGLH
+142 ERHLMTLTGLR
-153 YINVNTTTHR
+153 YINVNTTIHR

-169 PDRLA
+169 PDQLS

-181 FAKIGYRAY
+181 FAQIGYRAY
-190 PFQTHTQE
+190 PFQTHQQE

-253 TPIMIYSAQPFYVG
+253 TPIMIYSAQPFYAG

-286 LIGAFVASM
+286 LIGAFIASM

-300 NTGEVYFDSITMFVF
+300 NTGEVYYDSITMFVF

-345 ATRIDEDGEHE
+345 ATRIDDEGEHE
-356 VAAKMLQVGDRIRVL
+356 VAAKTLQVGDRVRVL
-371 AGATLPADGLIVEG
+371 AGATLPADGIIVEG

-397 QLPLLKQVGD
+397 QLPLLKQPGD
-407 SVYAGTI
+407 QVYAGTI

-480 PEQAFWVT
+480 PDQAFWIT

-541 TGTLTTGNIS
+541 TGTLTTGEIS
-551 LISTTALA
+551 LTHTQALA
-559 ELSEAQCLSIARAL
+559 DLDEAHCLAIARAM
-573 EAYSEHPIA
+573 EVQSEHPIA
-582 RAFRSKAADEAVLLA
+582 RAFRLPADSIAVLPSA
-597 ASEVTPVIG
+597 REITPVIG
-606 HGIQGKIAGQHYR
+606 HGITALVDGVRYR
-619 IGSARWLSLPAGQ
+619 IGSARWLGLDPAQERGR
-632 TASQGLAIYLADESR
+632 GLAIYLADEQQV
-647 LLARFILADTLRPDA
+647 LARFNLEDTLRPDA
-662 RALIQAFKAAGLQTT
+662 RALIAAFKAAGLQTT
-677 ILTGDSS
+677 VLTGDSS
-684 AQADEVARELG
+684 LQADEIARELG

-707 KLAYLKE
+707 KLAYLKTR
-714 HEARGDINIMVGDGI
+714 EAQGDISIMVGDGI

-769 ARTLAIRTRKIIQ
+769 ARVLAMRTRKIII

-794 VLPLAASGWL
+794 VLPLAACGWL
-804 PPYVAAAGMSLSSL
+804 PPYLAAAGMSLSSL

>member
-1 MTGGFHPG
+1 MTG
-9 DAASRQHAPC
+9 
-19 LDRSPCLPGQD
+19 
-30 AINACFHCGEPVP
+30 CFHCGEPVP

-60 CPGCQAVAETIME
+60 CPGCQAVAETILE
-73 CGLSSYYDHRTA
+73 CGLASYYEHRTA
-85 PGIKGELV
+85 PGTKGELV
-93 PQELAALTHYDLTE
+93 PAELAALTHYDLAE
-107 VQQDFVTDSGTG
+107 VQQDFVTDSATG
-119 SHRMREILLSVEGLT
+119 SHKVREIQLTVEGLT

-142 ERHLTGLAGLH
+142 ERHLGNLTGLH

-169 PDRLA
+169 PDRLS

-190 PFQTHTQE
+190 PFQTHQQE

-235 SVEDEF
+235 SVEEEF

-267 AWRSLK
+267 AWRSLR

-300 NTGEVYFDSITMFVF
+300 NTGEVYYDSITMFVF

-345 ATRIDEDGEHE
+345 ATRLDEDGEHE
-356 VAAKMLQVGDRIRVL
+356 VAAKTLQVGDRVRVL
-371 AGATLPADGLIVEG
+371 AGATLPADGTILLG

-397 QLPLLKQVGD
+397 QLPLLKQAGD
-407 SVYAGTI
+407 AVYAGTI
-414 NTDAPLQIR
+414 NTDAPLEIR
-423 VSHRIEESRIAQ
+423 VSHRIEESRLAQ

-447 PAIAQMADQL
+447 PAIAQMADVL
-457 SRHFILVLLIIAA
+457 SRHFILVLLFIAA
-470 AVWTFWHFHQ
+470 GVWTFWHFHQ

-508 TSATANLT
+508 TSATARLT
-516 RNGILLRRGHV
+516 RAGILLRRGHV

-532 KANRIVMDK
+532 RANRIVMDK

-551 LISTTALA
+551 LTSTEALGNFD
-559 ELSEAQCLSIARAL
+559 EARCLAIARAL

-582 RAFRSKAADEAVLLA
+582 RAFRSNAADDAVLLA
-597 ASEVTPVIG
+597 ASKVTPVIG
-606 HGIQGKIAGQHYR
+606 HGIEGMIEGRHYR
-619 IGSARWLSLPAGQ
+619 LGSARWLGISDAQ
-632 TASQGLAIYLADESR
+632 EAQADGLVIYLADEDR
-647 LLARFILADTLRPDA
+647 ALARFLLTDTLRPDA
-662 RALIQAFKAAGLQTT
+662 KALIQAFKEAGLKAT

-684 AQADEVARELG
+684 PQADEVARELG
-695 VDELVKGVSPDG
+695 VDELVKGVTPDG

-714 HEARGDINIMVGDGI
+714 HEARGDISIMVGDGI

-756 AILLADDLSRLLE
+756 AILLADDLSRLLD
-769 ARTLAIRTRKIIQ
+769 ARALALRTRKIIK

>member
-1 MTGGFHPG
+1 MTG
-9 DAASRQHAPC
+9 
-19 LDRSPCLPGQD
+19 
-30 AINACFHCGEPVP
+30 CFHCGEPVST
-43 AGSRYALEI
+43 GSDFTLKI

-60 CPGCQAVAETIME
+60 CPGCQAVAQTILE
-73 CGLSSYYDHRTA
+73 CGLASYYEHRTA

-93 PQELAALTHYDLTE
+93 PSELAALTHYDLAE
-107 VQQDFVTDSGTG
+107 VQQEFVTETGTL
-119 SHRMREILLSVEGLT
+119 REIQLSVEGLT

-142 ERHLTGLAGLH
+142 ERHLMGLPGLH
-153 YINVNTTTHR
+153 YVNVNTTTHR

-169 PDRLA
+169 PDRLS

-190 PFQTHTQE
+190 PFQTHSQE
-198 ALYAKEVRS
+198 ALYAREVRS
-207 YMFRLALAGLGSMQV
+207 YMFRMALAGLGSMQV

-235 SVEDEF
+235 SVEEEF
-241 MVYFKW
+241 MIYFKW

-253 TPIMIYSAQPFYVG
+253 TPIMIYSAQPFYAG
-267 AWRSLK
+267 AWRSLR

-286 LIGAFVASM
+286 LIGAFVASI

-300 NTGEVYFDSITMFVF
+300 NTGEVYYDSITMFVF
-315 FLLLGRFLELRARR
+315 FLLLGRLLELRARR

-345 ATRIDEDGEHE
+345 ATRIDADGEHE
-356 VAAKMLQVGDRIRVL
+356 VAAKTLRVGDRVRVL
-371 AGATLPADGLIVEG
+371 AGATLPADGIITLG
-385 QASLNESMLTGE
+385 QASLNEAMLTGE
-397 QLPLLKQVGD
+397 QLPLLKQAGD
-407 SVYAGTI
+407 PVFAGTI
-414 NTDAPLQIR
+414 NTDAPLEIR
-423 VSHRIEESRIAQ
+423 VSHPIEESRLAQ

-447 PAIAQMADQL
+447 PAIAQLADVL
-457 SRHFILVLLIIAA
+457 SRHFILVLLLIAA
-470 AVWTFWHFHQ
+470 GVWTFWHFHA
-480 PEQAFWVT
+480 PERAFWVT
-488 LAVLVAT
+488 LSVLVAT

-508 TSATANLT
+508 TSATAHLT
-516 RNGILLRRGHV
+516 RSGILLRRSHV

-532 KANRIVMDK
+532 RANRIVMDK

-551 LISTTALA
+551 LVGVQPLA
-559 ELSEAQCLSIARAL
+559 ELGEDECLAIARAL

-582 RAFRSKAADEAVLLA
+582 RAFRSQGAEDAVLPA

-606 HGIQGKIAGQHYR
+606 HGIQGRIAGKHYR
-619 IGSARWLSLPAGQ
+619 IGSARWLALADEQ
-632 TASQGLAIYLADESR
+632 EATQGLAIYLADETGP
-647 LLARFILADTLRPDA
+647 LARFTLADTVRADA
-662 RALIQAFKAAGLQTT
+662 GALIQAFKAAGLQTT

-684 AQADEVARELG
+684 PQADAVARELG
-695 VDELVKGVSPDG
+695 VDELVKGVTPDG
-707 KLAYLKE
+707 KLAYLKAR
-714 HEARGDINIMVGDGI
+714 EAAGDISIMVGDGI

-756 AILLADDLSRLLE
+756 AILLADDLSRLLT
-769 ARTLAIRTRKIIQ
+769 ARALALRTRRIIQ

-804 PPYVAAAGMSLSSL
+804 PPYLAAAGMSLSSL

>member
-1 MTGGFHPG
+1 MTP
-9 DAASRQHAPC
+9 
-19 LDRSPCLPGQD
+19 
-30 AINACFHCGEPVP
+30 CFHCGEPVP
-43 AGSRYALEI
+43 ANSGYALEI
-52 KGIVQPMC
+52 KGIVRPMC

-73 CGLSSYYDHRTA
+73 CGLASYYDHRTA
-85 PGIKGELV
+85 PGTKGDLV
-93 PQELAALTHYDLTE
+93 PEELAALTHYDLAE
-107 VQQDFVTDSGTG
+107 VQQEFVTDSGTL
-119 SHRMREILLSVEGLT
+119 REIQLTVEGLT

-142 ERHLTGLAGLH
+142 ERHLMTLGGLR

-169 PDRLA
+169 PDQLS

-181 FAKIGYRAY
+181 FAQIGYRAY
-190 PFQTHTQE
+190 PFQTHQQE

-286 LIGAFVASM
+286 LIGAFIASM

-300 NTGEVYFDSITMFVF
+300 NTGEVYYDSITMFVF

-345 ATRIDEDGEHE
+345 ATRIDDEGEHE
-356 VAAKMLQVGDRIRVL
+356 VAAKTLQVGDRVRVL
-371 AGATLPADGLIVEG
+371 AGATLPADGIIVEG

-397 QLPLLKQVGD
+397 QLPLLKQRGD
-407 SVYAGTI
+407 QVYAGTI

-480 PEQAFWVT
+480 PDQAFWVT

-541 TGTLTTGNIS
+541 TGTLTTGEIS
-551 LISTTALA
+551 LTGTTTLA
-559 ELSEAQCLSIARAL
+559 EMDETHCLAIARAM
-573 EAYSEHPIA
+573 EAQSEHPIA
-582 RAFRSKAADEAVLLA
+582 RAFRLPTDSISVLPSA
-597 ASEVTPVIG
+597 REITPVIG
-606 HGIQGKIAGQHYR
+606 HGITALVDGVRYR
-619 IGSARWLSLPAGQ
+619 IGSARWLWLD
-632 TASQGLAIYLADESR
+632 TAQERGRGLAIYLADEQQV
-647 LLARFILADTLRPDA
+647 LARFNLEDTLRPDA
-662 RALIQAFKAAGLQTT
+662 RALIAAFKAAGLQTT
-677 ILTGDSS
+677 VLTGDSS
-684 AQADEVARELG
+684 LQADEIARELG

-707 KLAYLKE
+707 KLAYLKAR
-714 HEARGDINIMVGDGI
+714 EAQGDISIMVGDGI

-769 ARTLAIRTRKIIQ
+769 ARVLAMRTRKIII

-794 VLPLAASGWL
+794 VLPLAACGWL
-804 PPYVAAAGMSLSSL
+804 PPYLAAAGMSLSSL

>member
-1 MTGGFHPG
+1 MSG
-9 DAASRQHAPC
+9 
-19 LDRSPCLPGQD
+19 
-30 AINACFHCGEPVP
+30 CFHCGEPVP

-60 CPGCQAVAETIME
+60 CPGCQAVAETILE
-73 CGLSSYYDHRTA
+73 CGLASYYEHRTA
-85 PGIKGELV
+85 PGTKGELV
-93 PQELAALTHYDLTE
+93 PAELAALTHYDLAE
-107 VQQDFVTDSGTG
+107 VQQDFVTDSATG
-119 SHRMREILLSVEGLT
+119 SHKVREIQLTVEGLT

-142 ERHLTGLAGLH
+142 ERHLGNLTGLH

-169 PDRLA
+169 PDRLS

-190 PFQTHTQE
+190 PFQTHQQE

-235 SVEDEF
+235 SVEEEF

-267 AWRSLK
+267 AWRSLR

-300 NTGEVYFDSITMFVF
+300 NTGEVYYDSITMFVF

-345 ATRIDEDGEHE
+345 ATRLDEDGEHE
-356 VAAKMLQVGDRIRVL
+356 VAAKTLQVGDRVRVL
-371 AGATLPADGLIVEG
+371 AGATLPADGTILLG

-397 QLPLLKQVGD
+397 QLPLLKQAGD
-407 SVYAGTI
+407 AVYAGTI
-414 NTDAPLQIR
+414 NTDAPLEIR
-423 VSHRIEESRIAQ
+423 VSHRIEESRLAQ

-447 PAIAQMADQL
+447 PAIAQMADVL
-457 SRHFILVLLIIAA
+457 SRHFILVLLFIAA
-470 AVWTFWHFHQ
+470 GVWTFWHFHQ

-508 TSATANLT
+508 TSATARLT
-516 RNGILLRRGHV
+516 RAGILLRRGHV

-532 KANRIVMDK
+532 RANRIVMDK

-551 LISTTALA
+551 LTSTEALGN
-559 ELSEAQCLSIARAL
+559 LDEARSLAIARAL

-582 RAFRSKAADEAVLLA
+582 RAFRSNAADDAMLLA
-597 ASEVTPVIG
+597 ASKVTPIIG
-606 HGIQGKIAGQHYR
+606 HGIEGVIEGRHYR
-619 IGSARWLSLPAGQ
+619 LGSARWLGISDAQ
-632 TASQGLAIYLADESR
+632 ETQADGLVIYLADEDR
-647 LLARFILADTLRPDA
+647 ALARFLLSDTLRPDA
-662 RALIQAFKAAGLQTT
+662 KALIQAFKAAGLKTT

-684 AQADEVARELG
+684 PQADEVARELG
-695 VDELVKGVSPDG
+695 VDELVKGVTPDG

-714 HEARGDINIMVGDGI
+714 HEARGDISIMVGDGI

-756 AILLADDLSRLLE
+756 AILLADDLSRLLD
-769 ARTLAIRTRKIIQ
+769 ARALALRTRKIIK

>member
-1 MTGGFHPG
+1 
-9 DAASRQHAPC
+9 
-19 LDRSPCLPGQD
+19 
-30 AINACFHCGEPVP
+30 
-43 AGSRYALEI
+43 
-52 KGIVQPMC
+52 
-60 CPGCQAVAETIME
+60 
-73 CGLSSYYDHRTA
+73 
-85 PGIKGELV
+85 
-93 PQELAALTHYDLTE
+93 

-119 SHRMREILLSVEGLT
+119 SHRQREILLSVEGLT

-190 PFQTHTQE
+190 PFQTHNQE
-198 ALYAKEVRS
+198 AIYAKEVRS

-300 NTGEVYFDSITMFVF
+300 NTGEVYYDSITMFVF

-397 QLPLLKQVGD
+397 QLPLLKQLGD

-447 PAIAQMADQL
+447 PAIAQMADVL

-508 TSATANLT
+508 TSATARLT
-516 RNGILLRRGHV
+516 RSGILLRRGHV

-559 ELSEAQCLSIARAL
+559 ELSEAQCLAIARAL

-582 RAFRSKAADEAVLLA
+582 RAFRSKAADDALLLS

-606 HGIQGKIAGQHYR
+606 HGIQGTIAGRHYR
-619 IGSARWLSLPAGQ
+619 IGSARWLALPVGQ
-632 TASQGLAIYLADESR
+632 TASQGLAVYLADESR

-662 RALIQAFKAAGLQTT
+662 KALIQAFKAAGLKTT

-695 VDELVKGVSPDG
+695 VDELVKGVTPDG

-714 HEARGDINIMVGDGI
+714 HEARGDISIMVGDGI

>member
-1 MTGGFHPG
+1 
-9 DAASRQHAPC
+9 
-19 LDRSPCLPGQD
+19 
-30 AINACFHCGEPVP
+30 
-43 AGSRYALEI
+43 
-52 KGIVQPMC
+52 MC
-60 CPGCQAVAETIME
+60 CPGCQAVAETILE
-73 CGLSSYYDHRTA
+73 CGLASYYEHRTA
-85 PGIKGELV
+85 PGTKGELV
-93 PQELAALTHYDLTE
+93 PAELAALTHYDLAE
-107 VQQDFVTDSGTG
+107 VQQDFVTDSATG
-119 SHRMREILLSVEGLT
+119 SHKVREIQLTVEGLT

-142 ERHLTGLAGLH
+142 ERHLGNLTGLH

-169 PDRLA
+169 PDRLS

-190 PFQTHTQE
+190 PFQTHQQE

-235 SVEDEF
+235 SVEEEF

-300 NTGEVYFDSITMFVF
+300 NTGEVYYDSITMFVF

-345 ATRIDEDGEHE
+345 ATRLDEDGEHE
-356 VAAKMLQVGDRIRVL
+356 VAAKTLQVGDRVRVL
-371 AGATLPADGLIVEG
+371 AGATLPADGIILLG

-397 QLPLLKQVGD
+397 QLPLLKQAGD
-407 SVYAGTI
+407 AVYAGTI
-414 NTDAPLQIR
+414 NTDAPLEIR
-423 VSHRIEESRIAQ
+423 VSHRIEESRLAQ

-447 PAIAQMADQL
+447 PAIAQMADVL
-457 SRHFILVLLIIAA
+457 SRHFILVLLFIAA
-470 AVWTFWHFHQ
+470 GVWTFWHFHQ

-508 TSATANLT
+508 TSATARLT
-516 RNGILLRRGHV
+516 RAGILLRRGHV

-532 KANRIVMDK
+532 RATRIVMDK

-551 LISTTALA
+551 LTRTEALGNFD
-559 ELSEAQCLSIARAL
+559 EARCLAIARAL

-582 RAFRSKAADEAVLLA
+582 RAFRSNAADDAVLLA
-597 ASEVTPVIG
+597 ASKVTPVIG
-606 HGIQGKIAGQHYR
+606 HGIEGVIEGRHYR
-619 IGSARWLSLPAGQ
+619 LGSARWLGISDAHEEQ
-632 TASQGLAIYLADESR
+632 ADGLVIYLADEDR
-647 LLARFILADTLRPDA
+647 ALARFLLTDTLRPDA
-662 RALIQAFKAAGLQTT
+662 KALIQAFKAAGLKTT

-695 VDELVKGVSPDG
+695 VDELVKGVTPDG

-714 HEARGDINIMVGDGI
+714 HEARGDISIMVGDGI

-756 AILLADDLSRLLE
+756 AILLADDLSRLLD
-769 ARTLAIRTRKIIQ
+769 ARALALRTRKVIK

>member
-1 MTGGFHPG
+1 MTP
-9 DAASRQHAPC
+9 
-19 LDRSPCLPGQD
+19 
-30 AINACFHCGEPVP
+30 CFHCGEPVP
-43 AGSRYALEI
+43 ANSGYSLEI
-52 KGIVQPMC
+52 KGIVRPMC

-73 CGLSSYYDHRTA
+73 CGLASYYDHRTA
-85 PGIKGELV
+85 PGTKGDLV
-93 PQELAALTHYDLTE
+93 PEELAALTHYDLAE
-107 VQQDFVTDSGTG
+107 VQQDFVTDSGTL
-119 SHRMREILLSVEGLT
+119 REIQLTVEGLT

-142 ERHLTGLAGLH
+142 ERHLMTLTGLR

-169 PDRLA
+169 PAQLS

-181 FAKIGYRAY
+181 FAQIGYRAY
-190 PFQTHTQE
+190 PFQTHQQE

-286 LIGAFVASM
+286 LIGAFIASM

-300 NTGEVYFDSITMFVF
+300 NTGEVYYDSITMFVF

-345 ATRIDEDGEHE
+345 ATRIDDEGEHE
-356 VAAKMLQVGDRIRVL
+356 VAAKTLQVGDRVRVL
-371 AGATLPADGLIVEG
+371 AGATLPADGIIVEG

-397 QLPLLKQVGD
+397 QLPLLKQPGEQ
-407 SVYAGTI
+407 VYAGTI

-480 PEQAFWVT
+480 PDQAFWIT

-541 TGTLTTGNIS
+541 TGTLTTGEIS
-551 LISTTALA
+551 LTHTQALA
-559 ELSEAQCLSIARAL
+559 DLDEAHCLAIARAM
-573 EAYSEHPIA
+573 EVQSEHPIA
-582 RAFRSKAADEAVLLA
+582 RAFRLPADSIAVLPSA
-597 ASEVTPVIG
+597 REITPVIG
-606 HGIQGKIAGQHYR
+606 HGITALVDGVRYR
-619 IGSARWLSLPAGQ
+619 IGSARWLGLDPAQEHGR
-632 TASQGLAIYLADESR
+632 GLAIYLADEQQV
-647 LLARFILADTLRPDA
+647 LARFNLEDTLRPDA
-662 RALIQAFKAAGLQTT
+662 RALIAAFKAAGLQTT
-677 ILTGDSS
+677 VLTGDSS
-684 AQADEVARELG
+684 LQADEIARELG

-707 KLAYLKE
+707 KLAYLKAR
-714 HEARGDINIMVGDGI
+714 EAEGDISIMVGDGI

-769 ARTLAIRTRKIIQ
+769 ARVLAMRTRKIII

-794 VLPLAASGWL
+794 VLPLAACGWL
-804 PPYVAAAGMSLSSL
+804 PPYLAAAGMSLSSL

>member
-1 MTGGFHPG
+1 MTP
-9 DAASRQHAPC
+9 
-19 LDRSPCLPGQD
+19 
-30 AINACFHCGEPVP
+30 CFHCGEPVP
-43 AGSRYALEI
+43 TNSGYSLEI
-52 KGIVQPMC
+52 KGIVRPMC

-73 CGLSSYYDHRTA
+73 CGLASYYDHRTA
-85 PGIKGELV
+85 PGTKGDLV
-93 PQELAALTHYDLTE
+93 PEELAALTHYDLAE
-107 VQQDFVTDSGTG
+107 VQQDFVTDSGTL
-119 SHRMREILLSVEGLT
+119 REIQLTVEGLT

-142 ERHLTGLAGLH
+142 ERHLMTLTGLR

-169 PDRLA
+169 PDQLS

-181 FAKIGYRAY
+181 FAQIGYRAY
-190 PFQTHTQE
+190 PFQTHQQE

-286 LIGAFVASM
+286 LIGAFIASM

-300 NTGEVYFDSITMFVF
+300 NTGEVYYDSITMFVF

-345 ATRIDEDGEHE
+345 ATRIDDEGEHE
-356 VAAKMLQVGDRIRVL
+356 VAAKTLQVGDRVRVL
-371 AGATLPADGLIVEG
+371 AGATLPADGIIVEG

-397 QLPLLKQVGD
+397 QLPLLKQPGD
-407 SVYAGTI
+407 QVYAGTI

-480 PEQAFWVT
+480 PDQAFWVT

-541 TGTLTTGNIS
+541 TGTLTTGEIS
-551 LISTTALA
+551 LTGTTTLA
-559 ELSEAQCLSIARAL
+559 EMDETQCLAIARAM
-573 EAYSEHPIA
+573 EAQSEHPIA
-582 RAFRSKAADEAVLLA
+582 RAFRLPTDSISVRPSAREI
-597 ASEVTPVIG
+597 TPVIG
-606 HGIQGKIAGQHYR
+606 HGITALVDGVRYR
-619 IGSARWLSLPAGQ
+619 IGSARWLGLDPAQERGR
-632 TASQGLAIYLADESR
+632 GLAIYLADEQQV
-647 LLARFILADTLRPDA
+647 LARFNLEDTLRPDA
-662 RALIQAFKAAGLQTT
+662 RALIAAFKAAGLQTT
-677 ILTGDSS
+677 VLTGDSS
-684 AQADEVARELG
+684 LQADEIARELG

-707 KLAYLKE
+707 KLAYLKAR
-714 HEARGDINIMVGDGI
+714 EAQGDISIMVGDGI

-769 ARTLAIRTRKIIQ
+769 ARVLAMRTRKIII

-794 VLPLAASGWL
+794 VLPLAACGWL
-804 PPYVAAAGMSLSSL
+804 PPYLAAAGMSLSSL

>member
-1 MTGGFHPG
+1 MTP
-9 DAASRQHAPC
+9 
-19 LDRSPCLPGQD
+19 
-30 AINACFHCGEPVP
+30 CFHCGEPVP
-43 AGSRYALEI
+43 TNSGYSLEI
-52 KGIVQPMC
+52 KGIVRPMC

-73 CGLSSYYDHRTA
+73 CGLASYYDHRTA
-85 PGIKGELV
+85 PGTKGDLV
-93 PQELAALTHYDLTE
+93 PEELAALTHYDLAE
-107 VQQDFVTDSGTG
+107 VQQEFVTDSGTL
-119 SHRMREILLSVEGLT
+119 REIQLTVEGLT

-142 ERHLTGLAGLH
+142 ERHLMTLGGLR

-169 PDRLA
+169 PDQLS

-181 FAKIGYRAY
+181 FAQIGYRAY
-190 PFQTHTQE
+190 PFQTHQQE

-286 LIGAFVASM
+286 LIGAFIASM

-300 NTGEVYFDSITMFVF
+300 NTGEVYYDSITMFVF

-345 ATRIDEDGEHE
+345 ATRIDEEGEHE
-356 VAAKMLQVGDRIRVL
+356 VAAKTLQVGDRVRVL
-371 AGATLPADGLIVEG
+371 AGATLPADGIIVEG

-397 QLPLLKQVGD
+397 QLPLLKQRGD
-407 SVYAGTI
+407 QVYAGTI

-423 VSHRIEESRIAQ
+423 VTHRIEESRIAQ

-480 PEQAFWVT
+480 PDQAFWVT

-516 RNGILLRRGHV
+516 RNGILLRRSHV

-541 TGTLTTGNIS
+541 TGTLTTGEIS
-551 LISTTALA
+551 LTGTTTLA
-559 ELSEAQCLSIARAL
+559 EMDETQCLAIARAM
-573 EAYSEHPIA
+573 EAQSEHPIA
-582 RAFRSKAADEAVLLA
+582 RAFRLPVDSISVLPSA
-597 ASEVTPVIG
+597 REITPVIG
-606 HGIQGKIAGQHYR
+606 HGITALVDGVRYR
-619 IGSARWLSLPAGQ
+619 IGSARWLGLDQAQERGR
-632 TASQGLAIYLADESR
+632 GLAIYLANEQQV
-647 LLARFILADTLRPDA
+647 LARFNLEDTLRPDA
-662 RALIQAFKAAGLQTT
+662 RALIAAFKAAGLQTT
-677 ILTGDSS
+677 VLTGDSS
-684 AQADEVARELG
+684 LQADEIARELG

-707 KLAYLKE
+707 KLAYLKAW
-714 HEARGDINIMVGDGI
+714 EAQGDISIMVGDGI

-769 ARTLAIRTRKIIQ
+769 ARVLAMRTRKIII

-794 VLPLAASGWL
+794 VLPLAACGWL
-804 PPYVAAAGMSLSSL
+804 PPYLAAAGMSLSSL

>member
-1 MTGGFHPG
+1 MTG
-9 DAASRQHAPC
+9 
-19 LDRSPCLPGQD
+19 
-30 AINACFHCGEPVP
+30 CFHCGEPVP
-43 AGSRYALEI
+43 TGSDFTLEI

-60 CPGCQAVAETIME
+60 CPGCQAVAQTILE
-73 CGLSSYYDHRTA
+73 CGLASYYEHRTA

-93 PQELAALTHYDLTE
+93 PSELAALTHYDLAE
-107 VQQDFVTDSGTG
+107 VQQEFVTETGTL
-119 SHRMREILLSVEGLT
+119 REIQLSVEGLT

-142 ERHLTGLAGLH
+142 ERHLMGLAGLH
-153 YINVNTTTHR
+153 YVNVNTTTHR

-169 PDRLA
+169 PDRLS

-190 PFQTHTQE
+190 PFQTHSQE
-198 ALYAKEVRS
+198 ALYAREVRS
-207 YMFRLALAGLGSMQV
+207 YMFRMALAGLGSMQV
-222 MMCAVALYMDLFI
+222 MMCAVALYMDFFI
-235 SVEDEF
+235 SVEEEF
-241 MVYFKW
+241 MIYFKW

-286 LIGAFVASM
+286 LIGAFVASI

-300 NTGEVYFDSITMFVF
+300 NTGEVYYDSITMFVF
-315 FLLLGRFLELRARR
+315 FLLLGRLLELRARR

-345 ATRIDEDGEHE
+345 ATRIDADGEHE
-356 VAAKMLQVGDRIRVL
+356 VPAKTLRVGDRVRVL
-371 AGATLPADGLIVEG
+371 AGATLPADGIITLG
-385 QASLNESMLTGE
+385 QASLNEAMLTGE
-397 QLPLLKQVGD
+397 QLPLLKQAGD
-407 SVYAGTI
+407 PVFAGTI
-414 NTDAPLQIR
+414 STDAPLEIR
-423 VSHRIEESRIAQ
+423 VNHPIEESRLAQ

-441 HALDDK
+441 SALDDK
-447 PAIAQMADQL
+447 PAIAQLADVL
-457 SRHFILVLLIIAA
+457 SRHFILVLLLIAA
-470 AVWTFWHFHQ
+470 AVWTFWHFHA
-480 PEQAFWVT
+480 PERAFWVT
-488 LAVLVAT
+488 LSVLVAT

-508 TSATANLT
+508 TSATAHLT
-516 RNGILLRRGHV
+516 RSGILLRRGHV

-532 KANRIVMDK
+532 RANRIVMDK

-551 LISTTALA
+551 LVGVQPLA
-559 ELSEAQCLSIARAL
+559 ELGEDECLAIARAL

-582 RAFRSKAADEAVLLA
+582 RAFRSKGADDAVLLA
-597 ASEVTPVIG
+597 ASGVTPVIG
-606 HGIQGKIAGQHYR
+606 HGIEGRIAGKHYR
-619 IGSARWLSLPAGQ
+619 IGSARWLGLSDKQNA
-632 TASQGLAIYLADESR
+632 AQGLAIYLADETR
-647 LLARFILADTLRPDA
+647 PLARFTLADTVRADA
-662 RALIQAFKAAGLQTT
+662 GALIQAFKAAGLQTT

-684 AQADEVARELG
+684 PQADTVARELG
-695 VDELVKGVSPDG
+695 VDELVKGVTPDG
-707 KLAYLKE
+707 KLAYLK
-714 HEARGDINIMVGDGI
+714 ARETAGDISIMVGDGI

-740 SFAMAGGT
+740 SLAMAGGT

-756 AILLADDLSRLLE
+756 AILLADDLSRLLT
-769 ARTLAIRTRKIIQ
+769 ARTLALRTRRIIQ

-804 PPYVAAAGMSLSSL
+804 PPYLAAAGMSLSSL

>member
-1 MTGGFHPG
+1 MTG
-9 DAASRQHAPC
+9 
-19 LDRSPCLPGQD
+19 
-30 AINACFHCGEPVP
+30 CFHCGEPVST
-43 AGSRYALEI
+43 GSDFTLEI

-60 CPGCQAVAETIME
+60 CPGCQAVAQTILE
-73 CGLSSYYDHRTA
+73 CGLASYYEHRTA

-93 PQELAALTHYDLTE
+93 PSELAALTHYDLAE
-107 VQQDFVTDSGTG
+107 VQQEFVTETGTL
-119 SHRMREILLSVEGLT
+119 REIQLSVEGLT

-142 ERHLTGLAGLH
+142 ERHLMGLPGLH
-153 YINVNTTTHR
+153 YVNVNTTTHR

-169 PDRLA
+169 PDKLS

-190 PFQTHTQE
+190 PFQTHSQE
-198 ALYAKEVRS
+198 ALYAREVRS
-207 YMFRLALAGLGSMQV
+207 YMFRMALAGLGSMQV

-235 SVEDEF
+235 SVEEEF
-241 MVYFKW
+241 MIYFKW

-253 TPIMIYSAQPFYVG
+253 TPIMIYSAQPFYAG
-267 AWRSLK
+267 AWRSLR

-286 LIGAFVASM
+286 LIGAFVASI

-300 NTGEVYFDSITMFVF
+300 NTGEVYYDSITMFVF
-315 FLLLGRFLELRARR
+315 FLLLGRLLELRARR

-345 ATRIDEDGEHE
+345 ATRIDADGEHE
-356 VAAKMLQVGDRIRVL
+356 VAAKTLRVGDRVRVL
-371 AGATLPADGLIVEG
+371 AGATLPADGIITLG
-385 QASLNESMLTGE
+385 QASLNEAMLTGE
-397 QLPLLKQVGD
+397 QLPLLKLAGD
-407 SVYAGTI
+407 PVFAGTI
-414 NTDAPLQIR
+414 NTDAPLEIR
-423 VSHRIEESRIAQ
+423 VSHPIEESRLAQ

-447 PAIAQMADQL
+447 PAIAQLADVL
-457 SRHFILVLLIIAA
+457 SRHFILVLLLIAA
-470 AVWTFWHFHQ
+470 GVWTFWHFHD
-480 PEQAFWVT
+480 PERAFWVT
-488 LAVLVAT
+488 LSVLVAT

-508 TSATANLT
+508 TSATAHLT
-516 RNGILLRRGHV
+516 RSGILLRRGHV

-532 KANRIVMDK
+532 RANRIVMDK

-551 LISTTALA
+551 LVGVQPLA
-559 ELSEAQCLSIARAL
+559 ELGEDECLAIARAL

-582 RAFRSKAADEAVLLA
+582 RAFRSKGAEDAVLPA

-606 HGIQGKIAGQHYR
+606 HGIQGRIAGKHYR
-619 IGSARWLSLPAGQ
+619 IGSARWLALADEQ
-632 TASQGLAIYLADESR
+632 EATQGLAIYLADETGP
-647 LLARFILADTLRPDA
+647 LARFTLADTVRADA
-662 RALIQAFKAAGLQTT
+662 GALIQAFKAAGLQTT

-684 AQADEVARELG
+684 PQADAVARELG
-695 VDELVKGVSPDG
+695 VDELVKGVTPDG
-707 KLAYLKE
+707 KLAYLKAR
-714 HEARGDINIMVGDGI
+714 EAAGDISIMVGDGI

-756 AILLADDLSRLLE
+756 AILLADDLSRLLT
-769 ARTLAIRTRKIIQ
+769 ARALALRTRRIIQ

-804 PPYVAAAGMSLSSL
+804 PPYLAAAGMSLSSL

>member
-1 MTGGFHPG
+1 MTG
-9 DAASRQHAPC
+9 
-19 LDRSPCLPGQD
+19 
-30 AINACFHCGEPVP
+30 CFHCGEPVP
-43 AGSRYALEI
+43 ADSHYALEI
-52 KGIVQPMC
+52 KGIVRPMC

-73 CGLSSYYDHRTA
+73 CGLASYYDHRTA
-85 PGIKGELV
+85 PGTKGDLV
-93 PQELAALTHYDLTE
+93 PEELAALTHYDLAE
-107 VQQDFVTDSGTG
+107 VQQEFVTDSGNV
-119 SHRMREILLSVEGLT
+119 REIQLTVEGLT

-142 ERHLTGLAGLH
+142 ERHLITLPGLR

-169 PDRLA
+169 PDKLS

-181 FAKIGYRAY
+181 FAKVGYRAY
-190 PFQTHTQE
+190 PFQTHQQE
-198 ALYAKEVRS
+198 ALYAKEVRR
-207 YMFRLALAGLGSMQV
+207 YMFRMALAGLGSMQV
-222 MMCAVALYMDLFI
+222 MMCAVALYMDFFI
-235 SVEDEF
+235 SVEEEF

-253 TPIMIYSAQPFYVG
+253 TPIMIYSAQPFYVN

-300 NTGEVYFDSITMFVF
+300 NTGEVYYDSITMFVF

-345 ATRIDEDGEHE
+345 ATRIDEEGEHE
-356 VAAKMLQVGDRIRVL
+356 VAAKTLQIGDRVRVL
-371 AGATLPADGLIVEG
+371 AGATLPADGIIVRGE
-385 QASLNESMLTGE
+385 ASLNESMLTGE
-397 QLPLLKQVGD
+397 QLPLLKGHGD
-407 SVYAGTI
+407 QVYAGTI
-414 NTDAPLQIR
+414 NTDAPLEIR

-447 PAIAQMADQL
+447 PAIAQMADVL

-470 AVWTFWHFHQ
+470 LVWTFWHFHQ
-480 PEQAFWVT
+480 PEQAFWIT

-508 TSATANLT
+508 TSATAHLT
-516 RNGILLRRGHV
+516 RSGILLRRGHV

-532 KANRIVMDK
+532 KANRVVMDK
-541 TGTLTTGNIS
+541 TGTLTTGEIRLCHTQVLGDLDS
-551 LISTTALA
+551 DTCLA
-559 ELSEAQCLSIARAL
+559 IARAL
-573 EAYSEHPIA
+573 EAQSEHPIA
-582 RAFRSKAADEAVLLA
+582 RAFRLPADGIALLPH
-597 ASEVTPVIG
+597 ASDITPVIG
-606 HGIQGKIAGQHYR
+606 HGVTGIVDGMRYR
-619 IGSARWLSLPAGQ
+619 IGSAGWLGLSDDLVIPR
-632 TASQGLAIYLADESR
+632 GLAIYLADER
-647 LLARFILADTLRPDA
+647 QVLARFELEDTLRPDA
-662 RALIQAFKAAGLQTT
+662 KALIAAFKAAGLQTT

-684 AQADEVARELG
+684 AQADEIARELG
-695 VDELVKGVSPDG
+695 VDELIKGVTPDG
-707 KLAYLKE
+707 KLAYLKGR
-714 HEARGDINIMVGDGI
+714 EADGEISIMVGDGI

-756 AILLADDLSRLLE
+756 AILLADDLNRLLD
-769 ARTLAIRTRKIIQ
+769 ARALALRTRKIII

-804 PPYVAAAGMSLSSL
+804 PPYLAAAGMSLSSL

>member
-1 MTGGFHPG
+1 MSG
-9 DAASRQHAPC
+9 
-19 LDRSPCLPGQD
+19 
-30 AINACFHCGEPVP
+30 CFHCGEPVP

-60 CPGCQAVAETIME
+60 CPGCQAVAETILE
-73 CGLSSYYDHRTA
+73 CGLASYYEHRTA
-85 PGIKGELV
+85 PGTKGELV
-93 PQELAALTHYDLTE
+93 PAELAALTHYDLAE
-107 VQQDFVTDSGTG
+107 VQQDFVTDSATG
-119 SHRMREILLSVEGLT
+119 SHKVREIQLTVEGLT

-142 ERHLTGLAGLH
+142 ERHLGNLTGLH

-169 PDRLA
+169 PDRLS

-190 PFQTHTQE
+190 PFQTHQQE

-235 SVEDEF
+235 SVEEEF

-267 AWRSLK
+267 AWRSLR

-300 NTGEVYFDSITMFVF
+300 NTGEVYYDSITMFVF

-345 ATRIDEDGEHE
+345 ATRLDEDGEHE
-356 VAAKMLQVGDRIRVL
+356 VAAKTLQVGDRVRVL
-371 AGATLPADGLIVEG
+371 AGATLPADGIILLG

-397 QLPLLKQVGD
+397 QLPLLKQAGD
-407 SVYAGTI
+407 AVYAGTI
-414 NTDAPLQIR
+414 NTDAPLEIR
-423 VSHRIEESRIAQ
+423 VSHRIEESRLAQ

-447 PAIAQMADQL
+447 PAIAQMADVL
-457 SRHFILVLLIIAA
+457 SRHFILVLLFIAA
-470 AVWTFWHFHQ
+470 GVWTFWHFHQ

-508 TSATANLT
+508 TSATARLT
-516 RNGILLRRGHV
+516 RAGILLRRGHV

-532 KANRIVMDK
+532 RANRIVMDK

-551 LISTTALA
+551 LTSTEALGNFD
-559 ELSEAQCLSIARAL
+559 EARSLAIARAL

-582 RAFRSKAADEAVLLA
+582 RAFRSNAADDAVLLA
-597 ASEVTPVIG
+597 ASKVSPVIG
-606 HGIQGKIAGQHYR
+606 HGIEGVIEGRHYR
-619 IGSARWLSLPAGQ
+619 LGSARWLGISDAHEAQ
-632 TASQGLAIYLADESR
+632 ADGLVIYLADEDQA
-647 LLARFILADTLRPDA
+647 LARFLLTDTLRPDA
-662 RALIQAFKAAGLQTT
+662 KALIQAFKAAGLKTT

-695 VDELVKGVSPDG
+695 VDELVKGVTPDG

-714 HEARGDINIMVGDGI
+714 HEARGDISIMVGDGI

-756 AILLADDLSRLLE
+756 AILLADDLSRLLD
-769 ARTLAIRTRKIIQ
+769 ARALALRTRKIIK